1 MGGGFAAPPI
11 TLATNQRPALN
22 NLAKIPSSSTTTAM
36 HEKLLDK
43 EDKTERTNLLGR
55 SKEKPPK
62 DKPPPKQSKF
72 AERLRR
78 SFRRGDHRSL
88 ECKRQEPTPEELRA
102 KSRATPPPLLPSS
115 LPADNN
121 NRLPFA
127 FSHLNLPG
135 LGLGVGLGGLG
146 GHINPALLLDSPD
159 ECTPPEYA
167 YQHLSSVATTNSSTS
182 LESSCELGELSGGSQ
197 TSVYYW
203 ASMGGEVSTA
213 AGSAAGAGTGTGG
226 VPIDTQERDRRRLET
241 QTSNRSDQ
249 QPINSNTTNV
259 TATTTSSSTAAGN
272 NSSRSCSLTSES
284 SSIRLT
290 RLQNFLF
297 KSSNESSRSC
307 QGHSNEGF
315 TVSSHNSSSGEWEQ
329 LGAYLSSSSGVGGG
343 HDFHGGSFPE
353 ESTPDETD
361 STLPVETGS
370 SGGGGAGAGGYYQY
384 TLTSPNNPFLP
395 EITARTYHSTYDEDE
410 ATEGGGGGGG
420 GESLAEDLQLDGNMT
435 SVKYNSGARSAQ
447 LPTPSY
453 SRAGSQESTHSEGG
467 GPVGPTPS
475 PASSS
480 SSTPGRH
487 RRKLFSLN
495 SPTRLLHHQQQAP
508 QSGHTSASPPS
519 GGSSNEGGSK
529 FNSASLVR
537 SLNPFLPSVTS
548 PKKAPLKQAAVT
560 SPGSVTPD
568 LSTKREE
575 FLRATMKI
583 CLVVSPPN
591 SKLQLKSKSLTHLD
605 GLDSGVVACQHG
617 PPGIATTTTTTT
629 TAAGTTHAIHA
640 TNVNHGLFATTG
652 TPGSLGRQANVA
664 EKTESAV
671 VCTNPSSTP
680 QPPSQQ
686 AFCQPS
692 THPPSSQSHPAP
704 TIYTQAPQI
713 VRRTP
718 SLMLSLSP
726 TLDASTTTTTMASSA
741 CFGTGHSS
749 AGSFHQHQHQHHQHH
764 HHNSQQSQ
772 QKLAS
777 GVTSGTTSATHAI
790 PSSKHFQFA
799 GESVASS
806 SATLSPYSTTTPNG
820 GGLTSPAG
828 GSTSSSATIKKKSS
842 FMKRKKPLLTRSEVS
857 SSEFFSVSFCLDSS
871 QQQQQHPDEEFIPAT
886 KGVTLLNA
894 LSHALR
900 RRNIS
905 FSQITITDNNP
916 TPSFLDAGP
925 SPVPV
930 SVDEQTDVES
940 LAGHHLCITER
951 GSNRKPLQKAA
962 SFGSRQPP
970 PRLLPSV
977 STEETSESGVAA
989 GKQIKQRW
997 SSIFGIKNPQ
1007 QSQLC
1012 ELLNSY
1018 GRNGV
1023 PQREDGLNFEHP
1035 DLVNSLAYLQD
1046 MHKSWRDFVE
1056 SSTMSE
1062 SEVKI
1067 QTAIWELVTTEVYYI
1082 HALQTVTDLFLACLE
1097 AVQEERLLIDVDQ
1110 ARLFSNVRAVCEA
1123 NIKFWTMWLYPMV
1136 AHSVITHE
1144 PLRCAFFQEG
1154 FIAFASIFAPYK
1166 IYCAEQST
1174 CQFYCKELNQNN
1186 PLFTSYLA
1194 WCESQKMCN
1203 RLRLADIVV
1212 RPMQRLTKY
1221 SLLLAAIKKHMS
1233 DVEEI
1238 EAIDVMIHS
1247 VENFVGSVNN
1257 HLTMRQENERLKGVM
1272 VRIESY
1278 DVVDTNNEMLDKL
1291 IKQHSQMFDLCAPM
1305 RGCPAYHVRH
1315 LFMEGDHKFKDNL
1328 GKSDVHCFLLTDL
1341 LLVCKTIAKRGLGA
1355 LKVIRQPYLTDQLI
1369 VQLAANNT
1377 LNCVYLNEFQVATTA
1392 FTLQC
1397 TEAKNWYDALWRAKT
1412 IYQRLKRGA
1421 GGVGGAGGGGSGSG
1435 TVGGDSFRFGGS
1447 GTSGGT
1453 ADSLGVRKSPMNS
1466 SIGSHVSSA
1475 NNSHSGSVEWNDSRN
1490 ISVDF
1495 EKTNSVSS
1503 DEGSSIMTGN
1513 HGVTLKGKQQLISGL
1528 HKAKMGM
1535 IGAMGSK
1542 SANTL
1547 SVQPMNHLGQ
1557 SLPNLNM
1564 HHSHTNNTLLVPG
1577 TTTSHSGNMLLS
1589 PSHRGI
1595 SYPPPSPTR
1604 VPLRR
1609 GMAFSTSTKN
1619 PPLRKTRNV
1628 TSQNSI
1634 NWHQIPATPTPP
1646 SPRSQHQSP
1655 GNVVCMQKSLPLLV
1669 PSEGGAG
1676 PSPPPLLHKQL
1687 SHQAPLPTSNS
1698 HHNQSSTETDV

>member
-11 TLATNQRPALN
+11 TLATKQRPALDR
-22 NLAKIPSSSTTTAM
+22 ATAHTGDM
-36 HEKLLDK
+36 HEKLLEK
-43 EDKTERTNLLGR
+43 EDKTERTNFLGR
-55 SKEKPPK
+55 SKDSSGGKHDKPPKEKPPK
-62 DKPPPKQSKF
+62 QQSKF

-78 SFRRGDHRSL
+78 SFRRGEHRSL
-88 ECKRQEPTPEELRA
+88 EIKRQEPTPEELRA
-102 KSRATPPPLLPSS
+102 KSRATPPPQT
-115 LPADNN
+115 DNN
-121 NRLPFA
+121 NRLPFT

-135 LGLGVGLGGLG
+135 LGLGVGLG

-182 LESSCELGELSGGSQ
+182 LESNCELGELSGSQ
-197 TSVYYW
+197 TSVFYW
-203 ASMGGEVSTA
+203 ASMGGEVSTVSGGG
-213 AGSAAGAGTGTGG
+213 AGAGAGTGAGAGAGSGAGQGG
-226 VPIDTQERDRRRLET
+226 AVSLTNENQERDRRRLET
-241 QTSNRSDQ
+241 QSSNRSDQ
-249 QPINSNTTNV
+249 QP
-259 TATTTSSSTAAGN
+259 TTTSAPG

-343 HDFHGGSFPE
+343 HDFQGGSFPE
-353 ESTPDETD
+353 ESTPEETEG
-361 STLPVETGS
+361 SMLPAETS
-370 SGGGGAGAGGYYQY
+370 SGAGGYYQY

-395 EITARTYHSTYDEDE
+395 EITARTYHNTYDEE
-410 ATEGGGGGGG
+410 EGGGCLGGDAV
-420 GESLAEDLQLDGNMT
+420 GEELDGNVT
-435 SVKYNSGARSAQ
+435 SVKYGAGSRSAQ

-467 GPVGPTPS
+467 ASCPPGPSPS

-495 SPTRLLHHQQQAP
+495 SPTRLLHHQQHQ
-508 QSGHTSASPPS
+508 QGGSGSPPS
-519 GGSSNEGGSK
+519 VSSNEGSTTSGK

-548 PKKAPLKQAAVT
+548 PKRAPLKQAAVT

-617 PPGIATTTTTTT
+617 PPGIATSSST
-629 TAAGTTHAIHA
+629 TAASVSATAGGTT
-640 TNVNHGLFATTG
+640 NTG
-652 TPGSLGRQANVA
+652 APASLGRQANV
-664 EKTESAV
+664 
-671 VCTNPSSTP
+671 
-680 QPPSQQ
+680 
-686 AFCQPS
+686 
-692 THPPSSQSHPAP
+692 
-704 TIYTQAPQI
+704 
-713 VRRTP
+713 
-718 SLMLSLSP
+718 
-726 TLDASTTTTTMASSA
+726 
-741 CFGTGHSS
+741 
-749 AGSFHQHQHQHHQHH
+749 
-764 HHNSQQSQ
+764 
-772 QKLAS
+772 
-777 GVTSGTTSATHAI
+777 
-790 PSSKHFQFA
+790 
-799 GESVASS
+799 
-806 SATLSPYSTTTPNG
+806 
-820 GGLTSPAG
+820 
-828 GSTSSSATIKKKSS
+828 
-842 FMKRKKPLLTRSEVS
+842 VS

-871 QQQQQHPDEEFIPAT
+871 QHSDEEFIPAT

-925 SPVPV
+925 SLLPV

-977 STEETSESGVAA
+977 STEETSESGVAP

-1018 GRNGV
+1018 AKNGV
-1023 PQREDGLNFEHP
+1023 PQRPDSLTFDHP

-1046 MHKSWRDFVE
+1046 MHVSWRDFVE
-1056 SSTMSE
+1056 SDGMSE
-1062 SEVKI
+1062 SEIKI

-1123 NIKFWTMWLYPMV
+1123 NIKFWTLWLYPMV

-1154 FIAFASIFAPYK
+1154 FIAFASIFSPYK

-1186 PLFTSYLA
+1186 ALFTSYLA

-1233 DVEEI
+1233 DVDEI
-1238 EAIDVMIHS
+1238 EAIDGMIHS
-1247 VENFVGSVNN
+1247 VENFVFSVNN

-1305 RGCPAYHVRH
+1305 RGVPAYQVRH

-1355 LKVIRQPYLTDQLI
+1355 LKVIRQPYLTDQLV
-1369 VQLAANNT
+1369 VQLAPNNT

-1397 TEAKNWYDALWRAKT
+1397 TEAKNWCDALWRAKT

-1421 GGVGGAGGGGSGSG
+1421 GGGGSGTGGSG
-1435 TVGGDSFRFGGS
+1435 TVGGDGFRFGGS

-1466 SIGSHVSSA
+1466 SICSHVSSA

-1513 HGVTLKGKQQLISGL
+1513 HGVSSKGKQQLISGL
-1528 HKAKMGM
+1528 HKAKIGMMGPLS
-1535 IGAMGSK
+1535 SK

-1547 SVQPMNHLGQ
+1547 SVQPLNHLGQ

-1634 NWHQIPATPTPP
+1634 NWHQIPATPTPTPP
-1646 SPRSQHQSP
+1646 SPRSQHQAP
-1655 GNVVCMQKSLPLLV
+1655 GVVSLQKSLPLLV
-1669 PSEGGAG
+1669 PSEGGPGATHQ
-1676 PSPPPLLHKQL
+1676 SSHPPPPPLHKQL
-1687 SHQAPLPTSNS
+1687 SHQAPLPTSN
-1698 HHNQSSTETDV
+1698 HHNHNPNQSSTETDV

>member
-11 TLATNQRPALN
+11 TLASNQRPVALDQ
-22 NLAKIPSSSTTTAM
+22 AQIPTPATDM
-36 HEKLLDK
+36 HEKLLEK

-55 SKEKPPK
+55 SKDKPPK
-62 DKPPPKQSKF
+62 DKPPKQSKF

-88 ECKRQEPTPEELRA
+88 EIKRQEPTPEELKA
-102 KSRATPPPLLPSS
+102 KSRATPPPPSS
-115 LPADNN
+115 LHSDN

-127 FSHLNLPG
+127 LSHLNLPG
-135 LGLGVGLGGLG
+135 LGLGVGVGLG

-159 ECTPPEYA
+159 EGTPPEYA
-167 YQHLSSVATTNSSTS
+167 YRHLSSVATTNSSTS
-182 LESSCELGELSGGSQ
+182 LESSCELGELSGSQ
-197 TSVYYW
+197 NSVFYW

-213 AGSAAGAGTGTGG
+213 STGGAGAAETAGTGAGAGVAGA
-226 VPIDTQERDRRRLET
+226 VPIENQNRRRLET
-241 QTSNRSDQ
+241 QSSNRSDQ
-249 QPINSNTTNV
+249 QPI
-259 TATTTSSSTAAGN
+259 TTTASSAPG

-343 HDFHGGSFPE
+343 HDFQGGSFPE
-353 ESTPDETD
+353 ESTPDETEA
-361 STLPVETGS
+361 TLPVETSS
-370 SGGGGAGAGGYYQY
+370 SGGGGGGGYYQY

-395 EITARTYHSTYDEDE
+395 EITARTYHSTYSEDGVVDGCE
-410 ATEGGGGGGG
+410 PT
-420 GESLAEDLQLDGNMT
+420 SEDLQLDG
-435 SVKYNSGARSAQ
+435 SGQKYGGSAGSRSAQ

-467 GPVGPTPS
+467 PPGPTPS

-495 SPTRLLHHQQQAP
+495 SPTRLLHHQQQQAP
-508 QSGHTSASPPS
+508 QSGATSASPPS
-519 GGSSNEGGSK
+519 GGSSNEGGSSSGK

-548 PKKAPLKQAAVT
+548 PKKAPHKQAAVT
-560 SPGSVTPD
+560 SPGSLTPD

-617 PPGIATTTTTTT
+617 PPGMATSTTTTT
-629 TAAGTTHAIHA
+629 TAAGSTTA
-640 TNVNHGLFATTG
+640 TSGLFATTG
-652 TPGSLGRQANVA
+652 APGSLGRQANV
-664 EKTESAV
+664 
-671 VCTNPSSTP
+671 
-680 QPPSQQ
+680 
-686 AFCQPS
+686 
-692 THPPSSQSHPAP
+692 
-704 TIYTQAPQI
+704 
-713 VRRTP
+713 
-718 SLMLSLSP
+718 
-726 TLDASTTTTTMASSA
+726 
-741 CFGTGHSS
+741 
-749 AGSFHQHQHQHHQHH
+749 
-764 HHNSQQSQ
+764 
-772 QKLAS
+772 
-777 GVTSGTTSATHAI
+777 
-790 PSSKHFQFA
+790 
-799 GESVASS
+799 
-806 SATLSPYSTTTPNG
+806 
-820 GGLTSPAG
+820 
-828 GSTSSSATIKKKSS
+828 
-842 FMKRKKPLLTRSEVS
+842 VS
-857 SSEFFSVSFCLDSS
+857 SSEFFSVSFCLESS
-871 QQQQQHPDEEFIPAT
+871 QHPDEEFIPAT

-900 RRNIS
+900 RRNLS
-905 FSQITITDNNP
+905 FTQITITDNNP

-925 SPVPV
+925 SLLPV

-1018 GRNGV
+1018 AKNGV
-1023 PQREDGLNFEHP
+1023 PQRPDSMNFDHP
-1035 DLVNSLAYLQD
+1035 DLVNSLAYLHD
-1046 MHKSWRDFVE
+1046 MHKSWRDFVA
-1056 SSTMSE
+1056 SDSMSE
-1062 SEVKI
+1062 TEIKI

-1097 AVQEERLLIDVDQ
+1097 AVQKEGLLTDVDQ

-1123 NIKFWTMWLYPMV
+1123 NIKFWTLWLYPMV

-1174 CQFYCKELNQNN
+1174 CQFYCKELNHNN
-1186 PLFTSYLA
+1186 ALFTSYLA

-1238 EAIDVMIHS
+1238 EAIDVMMHS

-1369 VQLAANNT
+1369 VQLAPNNT

-1412 IYQRLKRGA
+1412 IYQRLKRG
-1421 GGVGGAGGGGSGSG
+1421 GGGAGGGSGSG

-1466 SIGSHVSSA
+1466 SICSHVSSA

-1513 HGVTLKGKQQLISGL
+1513 HGVNLKGKQQLISGL
-1528 HKAKMGM
+1528 HKTKMGI
-1535 IGAMGSK
+1535 IGQMGSK

-1564 HHSHTNNTLLVPG
+1564 HHSHT
-1577 TTTSHSGNMLLS
+1577 
-1589 PSHRGI
+1589 
-1595 SYPPPSPTR
+1595 

-1619 PPLRKTRNV
+1619 PPLRKTRNI

-1655 GNVVCMQKSLPLLV
+1655 GVVCMQKSLPLLV
-1669 PSEGGAG
+1669 PNEEGQGQG
-1676 PSPPPLLHKQL
+1676 QPLPPPPLHKQL
-1687 SHQAPLPTSNS
+1687 SHQAPLPTSN
-1698 HHNQSSTETDV
+1698 HNQSSTETDV

>member
-11 TLATNQRPALN
+11 TLASNQRPVALDQ
-22 NLAKIPSSSTTTAM
+22 AQIPTPATDM
-36 HEKLLDK
+36 HEKLLEK

-55 SKEKPPK
+55 SKDKPPK
-62 DKPPPKQSKF
+62 DKPPKQSKF

-88 ECKRQEPTPEELRA
+88 EIKRQEPTPEELKA
-102 KSRATPPPLLPSS
+102 KSRATPPPPSS
-115 LPADNN
+115 LHSDN

-127 FSHLNLPG
+127 LSHLNLPG
-135 LGLGVGLGGLG
+135 LGLGVGVGLG

-159 ECTPPEYA
+159 EGTPPEYA
-167 YQHLSSVATTNSSTS
+167 YRHLSSVATTNSSTS
-182 LESSCELGELSGGSQ
+182 LESSCELGELSGSQ
-197 TSVYYW
+197 NSVFYW

-213 AGSAAGAGTGTGG
+213 SAGGAGAAETAGARAGAGAGVAGA
-226 VPIDTQERDRRRLET
+226 VPIESQNRRRLET
-241 QTSNRSDQ
+241 QSSNRSDQ
-249 QPINSNTTNV
+249 QPI
-259 TATTTSSSTAAGN
+259 TTTASSAPG

-343 HDFHGGSFPE
+343 HDFQGGSFPE
-353 ESTPDETD
+353 ESTPDETEA
-361 STLPVETGS
+361 TLPVETSS
-370 SGGGGAGAGGYYQY
+370 SGGGGGGGGGYYQY

-395 EITARTYHSTYDEDE
+395 EITARTYHSTYSEDG
-410 ATEGGGGGGG
+410 AGEGC
-420 GESLAEDLQLDGNMT
+420 EPTSEELQLDG
-435 SVKYNSGARSAQ
+435 SVQKYGGSTGSRSGQ

-467 GPVGPTPS
+467 PPGPTPS

-495 SPTRLLHHQQQAP
+495 SPTRLLHHQQQQAP
-508 QSGHTSASPPS
+508 QSGATSASPPS
-519 GGSSNEGGSK
+519 GGSSNEGGSSSGK

-548 PKKAPLKQAAVT
+548 PKKAPHKQAAVT
-560 SPGSVTPD
+560 SPGSLTPD

-617 PPGIATTTTTTT
+617 PPGMATSTSTT
-629 TAAGTTHAIHA
+629 TAAGSTTA
-640 TNVNHGLFATTG
+640 TSGLFATTG
-652 TPGSLGRQANVA
+652 APGSLGRQANV
-664 EKTESAV
+664 
-671 VCTNPSSTP
+671 
-680 QPPSQQ
+680 
-686 AFCQPS
+686 
-692 THPPSSQSHPAP
+692 
-704 TIYTQAPQI
+704 
-713 VRRTP
+713 
-718 SLMLSLSP
+718 
-726 TLDASTTTTTMASSA
+726 
-741 CFGTGHSS
+741 
-749 AGSFHQHQHQHHQHH
+749 
-764 HHNSQQSQ
+764 
-772 QKLAS
+772 
-777 GVTSGTTSATHAI
+777 
-790 PSSKHFQFA
+790 
-799 GESVASS
+799 
-806 SATLSPYSTTTPNG
+806 
-820 GGLTSPAG
+820 
-828 GSTSSSATIKKKSS
+828 
-842 FMKRKKPLLTRSEVS
+842 VS
-857 SSEFFSVSFCLDSS
+857 SSEFFSVSFCLESS
-871 QQQQQHPDEEFIPAT
+871 QHPDEEFIPAT

-900 RRNIS
+900 RRNLS
-905 FSQITITDNNP
+905 FTQITITDNNP

-925 SPVPV
+925 SLLPV

-1018 GRNGV
+1018 AKNGV
-1023 PQREDGLNFEHP
+1023 PQRPDSMNFDHP

-1046 MHKSWRDFVE
+1046 MHKSWRDFVA
-1056 SSTMSE
+1056 SDSMSE
-1062 SEVKI
+1062 TEIKI

-1097 AVQEERLLIDVDQ
+1097 AVQKEGLLTDVDQ

-1123 NIKFWTMWLYPMV
+1123 NIKFWTLWLYPMV

-1174 CQFYCKELNQNN
+1174 CQFYCKELNHNN
-1186 PLFTSYLA
+1186 ALFTSYLA

-1238 EAIDVMIHS
+1238 EAIDVMMHS

-1369 VQLAANNT
+1369 VQLAPNNT

-1412 IYQRLKRGA
+1412 IYQRLKRG
-1421 GGVGGAGGGGSGSG
+1421 GGGTGGGSGSG

-1466 SIGSHVSSA
+1466 SICSHVSSA

-1513 HGVTLKGKQQLISGL
+1513 HGVNLKGKQQLISGL
-1528 HKAKMGM
+1528 HKTKMGI
-1535 IGAMGSK
+1535 IGQMGSK

-1564 HHSHTNNTLLVPG
+1564 HHSHT
-1577 TTTSHSGNMLLS
+1577 
-1589 PSHRGI
+1589 
-1595 SYPPPSPTR
+1595 

-1619 PPLRKTRNV
+1619 PPLRKTRNI

-1655 GNVVCMQKSLPLLV
+1655 GVVCMQKSLPLLV
-1669 PSEGGAG
+1669 PNEEGQGQG
-1676 PSPPPLLHKQL
+1676 QGQPLPPPPLHKQL
-1687 SHQAPLPTSNS
+1687 SHQAPLPTSN
-1698 HHNQSSTETDV
+1698 HNQSSTETDV

>member
-1 MGGGFAAPPI
+1 MGGGFAGPPI
-11 TLATNQRPALN
+11 TLATSNQSPALASDKN
-22 NLAKIPSSSTTTAM
+22 NKEKEQHQTYPRTQIEAKAGRTASRSSTVAPM
-36 HEKLLDK
+36 HEKLLEQEETRK
-43 EDKTERTNLLGR
+43 EKTERATSLLGGKV
-55 SKEKPPK
+55 KEKPPK
-62 DKPPPKQSKF
+62 DKPPKQSKF

-88 ECKRQEPTPEELRA
+88 EIKRQEPTPDELRA
-102 KSRATPPPLLPSS
+102 KSRATPPLPLPLPLASE
-115 LPADNN
+115 NN
-121 NRLPFA
+121 NLIAGRSPSAFA
-127 FSHLNLPG
+127 LSQLHLPG
-135 LGLGVGLGGLG
+135 VGLG

-167 YQHLSSVATTNSSTS
+167 YRHLSSVATTNSSTS
-182 LESSCELGELSGGSQ
+182 LESNCELGELSGSQ
-197 TSVYYW
+197 TSVFYW
-203 ASMGGEVSTA
+203 ACGQQATNASMGGEVSTA
-213 AGSAAGAGTGTGG
+213 NGGAAAGSQQEA
-226 VPIDTQERDRRRLET
+226 QERAKRRLET
-241 QTSNRSDQ
+241 QSSNRSDQ
-249 QPINSNTTNV
+249 QPVSIT
-259 TATTTSSSTAAGN
+259 TTTSSAPASG
-272 NSSRSCSLTSES
+272 SRSCSLTSES
-284 SSIRLT
+284 SSVRLT

-315 TVSSHNSSSGEWEQ
+315 TASSHNSSSGEWEQ
-329 LGAYLSSSSGVGGG
+329 LGAHGPLSSSSGVG
-343 HDFHGGSFPE
+343 FHGGSFPE

-361 STLPVETGS
+361 ATDAGSTLPVE
-370 SGGGGAGAGGYYQY
+370 SGEAGGGYYQY

-395 EITARTYHSTYDEDE
+395 EITARTYHSTYEDDGLE
-410 ATEGGGGGGG
+410 QME
-420 GESLAEDLQLDGNMT
+420 ELQLDGNVT
-435 SVKYNSGARSAQ
+435 SVKYNASAAGTRSAQ
-447 LPTPSY
+447 LPTPAY
-453 SRAGSQESTHSEGG
+453 SRAGSQESTHSESGVSCPP
-467 GPVGPTPS
+467 GPSPS

-495 SPTRLLHHQQQAP
+495 SPTRLLHHAP
-508 QSGHTSASPPS
+508 AAQPTPTASPPS
-519 GGSSNEGGSK
+519 SAQQESSGRFHSG
-529 FNSASLVR
+529 SLVR
-537 SLNPFLPSVTS
+537 SLNPFLPTASS
-548 PKKAPLKQAAVT
+548 PKRGSPLKQSAVT
-560 SPGSVTPD
+560 SPGAVTPD
-568 LSTKREE
+568 LGTKREE

-583 CLVVSPPN
+583 CLVVSPPS

-605 GLDSGVVACQHG
+605 GLDTVVACQHG
-617 PPGIATTTTTTT
+617 PGGTAATTSIVQ
-629 TAAGTTHAIHA
+629 TAATPGVSSGHQHQQAA
-640 TNVNHGLFATTG
+640 ATTP
-652 TPGSLGRQANVA
+652 TALGRQPHAT
-664 EKTESAV
+664 EKSDPSVSVSASV
-671 VCTNPSSTP
+671 
-680 QPPSQQ
+680 
-686 AFCQPS
+686 
-692 THPPSSQSHPAP
+692 SHPP

-713 VRRTP
+713 VRRAP

-726 TLDASTTTTTMASSA
+726 TLDTTTTAASACFAGSGRPTVHSSASSLHQHQQQQQQQKHPQEPAMAAAVTSSGSGSTTT
-741 CFGTGHSS
+741 HS
-749 AGSFHQHQHQHHQHH
+749 
-764 HHNSQQSQ
+764 
-772 QKLAS
+772 
-777 GVTSGTTSATHAI
+777 I
-790 PSSKHFQFA
+790 PSSSCSSSFKHFQHPG
-799 GESVASS
+799 GEAQVAAA
-806 SATLSPYSTTTPNG
+806 ATSLSPYSSTP
-820 GGLTSPAG
+820 PAG
-828 GSTSSSATIKKKSS
+828 PPLSSPSGLSASTPATVKKKSS
-842 FMKRKKPLLTRSEVS
+842 FLQRKKPLLTRSEVS
-857 SSEFFSVSFCLDSS
+857 SSEFFSVSFCMESS
-871 QQQQQHPDEEFIPAT
+871 QHPDEEFIPAT

-900 RRNIS
+900 RRNLT

-925 SPVPV
+925 SPATS
-930 SVDEQTDVES
+930 SVDEQTDVEN

-970 PRLLPSV
+970 PRLLPSA
-977 STEETSESGVAA
+977 STEETSDAAVAA

-997 SSIFGIKNPQ
+997 SSLFGIKNPQ

-1018 GRNGV
+1018 SRNGV
-1023 PQREDGLNFEHP
+1023 PQRAEGLSFEHP
-1035 DLVNSLAYLQD
+1035 DLDNSLAYLQN

-1056 SSTMSE
+1056 SDGMAE

-1082 HALQTVTDLFLACLE
+1082 HALQTVTELFLACLE

-1136 AHSVITHE
+1136 AHSVVTHE

-1238 EAIDVMIHS
+1238 EAIDVMMHS

-1278 DVVDTNNEMLDKL
+1278 DVVDTNNEGLDKL

-1305 RGCPAYHVRH
+1305 RGCPSYHVRH

-1341 LLVCKTIAKRGLGA
+1341 LLVCKTMAKRGLGA

-1369 VQLAANNT
+1369 VHMAPNNT
-1377 LNCVYLNEFQVATTA
+1377 LNCVYLNEFQVASTA

-1397 TEAKNWYDALWRAKT
+1397 TEAKNWYDAMWRAKT

-1421 GGVGGAGGGGSGSG
+1421 GGGGGGGG
-1435 TVGGDSFRFGGS
+1435 TVGDSFRFGGS

-1466 SIGSHVSSA
+1466 SICSHVSSA

-1503 DEGSSIMTGN
+1503 DEGSGLTTGN
-1513 HGVTLKGKQQLISGL
+1513 HGIATKGKQQLISGL
-1528 HKAKMGM
+1528 HKAKIGM
-1535 IGAMGSK
+1535 IGAIGSK

-1547 SVQPMNHLGQ
+1547 TVQPLNHLGQ

-1634 NWHQIPATPTPP
+1634 NWHQIPATPTPTPP
-1646 SPRSQHQSP
+1646 SPRSQHSSTP
-1655 GNVVCMQKSLPLLV
+1655 AASIALQKSLPVLD
-1669 PSEGGAG
+1669 PS
-1676 PSPPPLLHKQL
+1676 PPLLHKQL
-1687 SHQAPLPTSNS
+1687 SHQAPLTT
-1698 HHNQSSTETDV
+1698 SSTETDV

>member
-11 TLATNQRPALN
+11 TLASNQRPVALDQVE
-22 NLAKIPSSSTTTAM
+22 IPIPATDM
-36 HEKLLDK
+36 HEKLLEK
-43 EDKTERTNLLGR
+43 EGKTERTNLLGR
-55 SKEKPPK
+55 SKDKPPK
-62 DKPPPKQSKF
+62 DKPPKQSKF

-88 ECKRQEPTPEELRA
+88 EIKRQEPTPEELKA
-102 KSRATPPPLLPSS
+102 KSRATPPPPSTLRS
-115 LPADNN
+115 DNN

-127 FSHLNLPG
+127 LSHLNLPG
-135 LGLGVGLGGLG
+135 LGLGVGVGVG

-182 LESSCELGELSGGSQ
+182 LESSCELGELSGSQ
-197 TSVYYW
+197 NSVYYW
-203 ASMGGEVSTA
+203 ASMGGEVSTSAGA
-213 AGSAAGAGTGTGG
+213 AGADGTAGTGAGTGAGAG
-226 VPIDTQERDRRRLET
+226 AAVPIEGQDRRRLET
-241 QTSNRSDQ
+241 QNSSRSDQ
-249 QPINSNTTNV
+249 QPITTN
-259 TATTTSSSTAAGN
+259 ASSAPG
-272 NSSRSCSLTSES
+272 NSSRSCSLTSDS

-343 HDFHGGSFPE
+343 HDFQGGSFPE

-361 STLPVETGS
+361 GTLPVETSS
-370 SGGGGAGAGGYYQY
+370 SGGGGGYYQY

-395 EITARTYHSTYDEDE
+395 EITARTYHSTYGEDG
-410 ATEGGGGGGG
+410 AVEGG
-420 GESLAEDLQLDGNMT
+420 EPTTDDLQLDG
-435 SVKYNSGARSAQ
+435 KYGCAGSRSAQ

-467 GPVGPTPS
+467 GPPGPTPS

-495 SPTRLLHHQQQAP
+495 SPTRLLHHQQQQP
-508 QSGHTSASPPS
+508 PPSGATSASPPS
-519 GGSSNEGGSK
+519 GGSSNDGGGGK

-548 PKKAPLKQAAVT
+548 PKKAPHKQSAVT
-560 SPGSVTPD
+560 SPGCLTPD

-605 GLDSGVVACQHG
+605 GLDSGVVACQQG
-617 PPGIATTTTTTT
+617 PPGMATSTASTTATTAGGTGATT
-629 TAAGTTHAIHA
+629 
-640 TNVNHGLFATTG
+640 GLFATTG
-652 TPGSLGRQANVA
+652 APGSLGRQANVT
-664 EKTESAV
+664 EKGERTGVCLSPSAPQ
-671 VCTNPSSTP
+671 PSSHASP
-680 QPPSQQ
+680 H
-686 AFCQPS
+686 
-692 THPPSSQSHPAP
+692 HPP
-704 TIYTQAPQI
+704 TIYTQAPQV
-713 VRRTP
+713 VRRMP
-718 SLMLSLSP
+718 SLMLSP
-726 TLDASTTTTTMASSA
+726 TLDETTTTASSS
-741 CFGTGHSS
+741 CFGTGHPS
-749 AGSFHQHQHQHHQHH
+749 AGSFHQHQHHH
-764 HHNSQQSQ
+764 HHHQPTGSVST
-772 QKLAS
+772 AS
-777 GVTSGTTSATHAI
+777 CTATSTTSTHAV
-790 PSSKHFQFA
+790 PSSKHFQSV
-799 GESVASS
+799 GEAAATSS
-806 SATLSPYSTTTPNG
+806 SSTLSPHSATSATLGGGGGGGGAGG
-820 GGLTSPAG
+820 GGLTSPVG
-828 GSTSSSATIKKKSS
+828 CSTSSGSTVKKKSS

-871 QQQQQHPDEEFIPAT
+871 QQPDEEFIPAT

-900 RRNIS
+900 RRNLS
-905 FSQITITDNNP
+905 FTQITITDNNP

-925 SPVPV
+925 SLLPV

-977 STEETSESGVAA
+977 STEETSESGVAP

-1018 GRNGV
+1018 AKNGV
-1023 PQREDGLNFEHP
+1023 PQRPDSMSFDHP
-1035 DLVNSLAYLQD
+1035 DLVNSLAYLQY
-1046 MHKSWRDFVE
+1046 MHKSWRDFVN
-1056 SSTMSE
+1056 SDSMSE

-1097 AVQEERLLIDVDQ
+1097 AVQEEGLLIDVDQ

-1123 NIKFWTMWLYPMV
+1123 NIKFWTLWLYPMV
-1136 AHSVITHE
+1136 AHSAITHE

-1154 FIAFASIFAPYK
+1154 FLSFASIFAPYK

-1174 CQFYCKELNQNN
+1174 CQFYCKELNHNN
-1186 PLFTSYLA
+1186 ALFTSYLA

-1238 EAIDVMIHS
+1238 EAIDVMMHS

-1278 DVVDTNNEMLDKL
+1278 DVVDTNNEVLDKM
-1291 IKQHSQMFDLCAPM
+1291 IKQNSQMFDLCAPM

-1369 VQLAANNT
+1369 VQLAPNNT

-1412 IYQRLKRGA
+1412 IYQRLKRG
-1421 GGVGGAGGGGSGSG
+1421 GGGGGSGSG
-1435 TVGGDSFRFGGS
+1435 TVGGGDSFRFGGS
-1447 GTSGGT
+1447 ATSGGT

-1466 SIGSHVSSA
+1466 SICSHVSSA

-1513 HGVTLKGKQQLISGL
+1513 HGVNLKGKQQLISGL
-1528 HKAKMGM
+1528 HKTKMGI
-1535 IGAMGSK
+1535 IGQMGSK

-1577 TTTSHSGNMLLS
+1577 STTSHSGNMLLS

-1619 PPLRKTRNV
+1619 PPLRKTRNI

-1646 SPRSQHQSP
+1646 SPRSQYQSP
-1655 GNVVCMQKSLPLLV
+1655 GVVCMQKSLPLLL
-1669 PSEGGAG
+1669 PTNTDEGQG
-1676 PSPPPLLHKQL
+1676 PTQPPPPLQKQL
-1687 SHQAPLPTSNS
+1687 SHQAPLPTTI
-1698 HHNQSSTETDV
+1698 HNQSSTETDV

>member
-1 MGGGFAAPPI
+1 MYSNKETKSATKAQKKTLKKKQQQQQQQLPNGNKVKTPTNAKNSQPNINNNNNHSNINNNNSHIVPNNNSKNSTSAPINTTQKFREAYQAERRNQGLIMGAT
-11 TLATNQRPALN
+11 TLPGYESVP
-22 NLAKIPSSSTTTAM
+22 KM
-36 HEKLLDK
+36 
-43 EDKTERTNLLGR
+43 ERSNSFSLRNKFSKFINHLTG
-55 SKEKPPK
+55 SKENI
-62 DKPPPKQSKF
+62 SKVDDDVDSGRTPF
-72 AERLRR
+72 LFTRSRSMIQMRRPNRR
-78 SFRRGDHRSL
+78 SFIEPQLEQLSEETEKSGDLTSPASPRKTSVADLQDNSPVLLRRTELTSSVRTP
-88 ECKRQEPTPEELRA
+88 KRRQSAQPFTSTPLEELQ
-102 KSRATPPPLLPSS
+102 PPVQRKASLLS
-115 LPADNN
+115 LNHTEPANN
-121 NRLPFA
+121 PQ
-127 FSHLNLPG
+127 LNF
-135 LGLGVGLGGLG
+135 
-146 GHINPALLLDSPD
+146 
-159 ECTPPEYA
+159 
-167 YQHLSSVATTNSSTS
+167 QK
-182 LESSCELGELSGGSQ
+182 
-197 TSVYYW
+197 
-203 ASMGGEVSTA
+203 
-213 AGSAAGAGTGTGG
+213 
-226 VPIDTQERDRRRLET
+226 RR
-241 QTSNRSDQ
+241 
-249 QPINSNTTNV
+249 SNTLI
-259 TATTTSSSTAAGN
+259 AS
-272 NSSRSCSLTSES
+272 
-284 SSIRLT
+284 
-290 RLQNFLF
+290 F
-297 KSSNESSRSC
+297 KST
-307 QGHSNEGF
+307 F
-315 TVSSHNSSSGEWEQ
+315 SG
-329 LGAYLSSSSGVGGG
+329 L
-343 HDFHGGSFPE
+343 
-353 ESTPDETD
+353 
-361 STLPVETGS
+361 TGS
-370 SGGGGAGAGGYYQY
+370 SGGAEKKEKMNPKWSASLQSLQAIDNMVSYANMSFIDYDKFNGYEKQ
-384 TLTSPNNPFLP
+384 LERQQSLM
-395 EITARTYHSTYDEDE
+395 
-410 ATEGGGGGGG
+410 
-420 GESLAEDLQLDGNMT
+420 SLAEQPLPTATQLPLPPSALAHHSHSHSSSPLGETLPRTPVPLGSSLEESVRTVVRRRKRSSKTSLDGRSKT
-435 SVKYNSGARSAQ
+435 SLEGRSSMA
-447 LPTPSY
+447 
-453 SRAGSQESTHSEGG
+453 
-467 GPVGPTPS
+467 
-475 PASSS
+475 
-480 SSTPGRH
+480 
-487 RRKLFSLN
+487 SLN
-495 SPTRLLHHQQQAP
+495 SAYNLDTDYEHNLDRVHNVYRESLDSRTLELLNLRTRNSFILDQAVLFDALNLEDGSVGRRCALCSQRVGRSGSMRQHQQQQQRERDAVDG
-508 QSGHTSASPPS
+508 QG
-519 GGSSNEGGSK
+519 N
-529 FNSASLVR
+529 
-537 SLNPFLPSVTS
+537 
-548 PKKAPLKQAAVT
+548 PKK
-560 SPGSVTPD
+560 
-568 LSTKREE
+568 
-575 FLRATMKI
+575 
-583 CLVVSPPN
+583 
-591 SKLQLKSKSLTHLD
+591 QLKSKSLTHLD

-640 TNVNHGLFATTG
+640 TNVNHHGLFATTG
-652 TPGSLGRQANVA
+652 TPGSLGRQPNV
-664 EKTESAV
+664 
-671 VCTNPSSTP
+671 
-680 QPPSQQ
+680 
-686 AFCQPS
+686 
-692 THPPSSQSHPAP
+692 
-704 TIYTQAPQI
+704 
-713 VRRTP
+713 
-718 SLMLSLSP
+718 
-726 TLDASTTTTTMASSA
+726 
-741 CFGTGHSS
+741 
-749 AGSFHQHQHQHHQHH
+749 
-764 HHNSQQSQ
+764 
-772 QKLAS
+772 
-777 GVTSGTTSATHAI
+777 
-790 PSSKHFQFA
+790 
-799 GESVASS
+799 
-806 SATLSPYSTTTPNG
+806 
-820 GGLTSPAG
+820 
-828 GSTSSSATIKKKSS
+828 
-842 FMKRKKPLLTRSEVS
+842 VS

-871 QQQQQHPDEEFIPAT
+871 QQQHPDEEFIPAT

-1023 PQREDGLNFEHP
+1023 PQRADGLNFEHP

-1123 NIKFWTMWLYPMV
+1123 NIKFWTLWLYPMV

-1305 RGCPAYHVRH
+1305 RGCPSYHVRH

-1421 GGVGGAGGGGSGSG
+1421 GGVGGISGGGGGGSGSG

-1447 GTSGGT
+1447 GTSGGTSGGT

-1535 IGAMGSK
+1535 IGPMGSK

-1564 HHSHTNNTLLVPG
+1564 HHSHT
-1577 TTTSHSGNMLLS
+1577 
-1589 PSHRGI
+1589 
-1595 SYPPPSPTR
+1595 

-1669 PSEGGAG
+1669 PSEGGPG

>member
-1 MGGGFAAPPI
+1 MGGGFAGPPI
-11 TLATNQRPALN
+11 TLATSNQSPALASARN
-22 NLAKIPSSSTTTAM
+22 TKENEHHTQTHPQPYPYPRTQTESESSETQTQTETESRSSKVAPM
-36 HEKLLDK
+36 HEKLLEK
-43 EDKTERTNLLGR
+43 EETRKEKTERATSLLGGKV
-55 SKEKPPK
+55 KEKPPK
-62 DKPPPKQSKF
+62 DKPPKQSKF

-88 ECKRQEPTPEELRA
+88 EIKRQEPTPDELRA
-102 KSRATPPPLLPSS
+102 KSRATPPLPLSLPSE
-115 LPADNN
+115 NN
-121 NRLPFA
+121 NLIGGRSPSAFA
-127 FSHLNLPG
+127 LSQLHLPG
-135 LGLGVGLGGLG
+135 VGLG

-167 YQHLSSVATTNSSTS
+167 YRHLSSVATTNSSTS
-182 LESSCELGELSGGSQ
+182 LESNCELGELSGSQ
-197 TSVYYW
+197 TSVFYW
-203 ASMGGEVSTA
+203 ACGQQATNAPMGGEVSTA
-213 AGSAAGAGTGTGG
+213 NGAAAGLQDA
-226 VPIDTQERDRRRLET
+226 QERAKRRLET
-241 QTSNRSDQ
+241 QSSNRSDQ
-249 QPINSNTTNV
+249 QPISIT
-259 TATTTSSSTAAGN
+259 TTTSSAPASG
-272 NSSRSCSLTSES
+272 SRSCSLTSES
-284 SSIRLT
+284 SSVRLT

-315 TVSSHNSSSGEWEQ
+315 TASSHNSSSGEWEQ
-329 LGAYLSSSSGVGGG
+329 LGAHGPLSSSSGVG
-343 HDFHGGSFPE
+343 FHGGSFPE

-361 STLPVETGS
+361 ATDAGSTLPVES
-370 SGGGGAGAGGYYQY
+370 AEAGGGYYQY

-395 EITARTYHSTYDEDE
+395 EITARTYHSTYEDE
-410 ATEGGGGGGG
+410 GLEPV
-420 GESLAEDLQLDGNMT
+420 EELQLDGNVT
-435 SVKYNSGARSAQ
+435 SVKYNASAAGTRSAQ
-447 LPTPSY
+447 LPTPAY
-453 SRAGSQESTHSEGG
+453 SRAGSQESTHSESGVSCPP
-467 GPVGPTPS
+467 GPSPS

-495 SPTRLLHHQQQAP
+495 SPTRLLHHAP
-508 QSGHTSASPPS
+508 AAQPTPTASPPS
-519 GGSSNEGGSK
+519 SAQHESSGRFHSG
-529 FNSASLVR
+529 SLVR
-537 SLNPFLPSVTS
+537 SLNPFLPTTSS
-548 PKKAPLKQAAVT
+548 PKRGSPLKQSAVT
-560 SPGSVTPD
+560 SPVAVTPD
-568 LSTKREE
+568 LGTKREE

-583 CLVVSPPN
+583 CLVVSPPS

-605 GLDSGVVACQHG
+605 GLDTVVACQHG
-617 PPGIATTTTTTT
+617 PGGTAATTSVVQ
-629 TAAGTTHAIHA
+629 AAA
-640 TNVNHGLFATTG
+640 
-652 TPGSLGRQANVA
+652 PGV
-664 EKTESAV
+664 
-671 VCTNPSSTP
+671 SS
-680 QPPSQQ
+680 
-686 AFCQPS
+686 
-692 THPPSSQSHPAP
+692 
-704 TIYTQAPQI
+704 
-713 VRRTP
+713 
-718 SLMLSLSP
+718 
-726 TLDASTTTTTMASSA
+726 
-741 CFGTGHSS
+741 G
-749 AGSFHQHQHQHHQHH
+749 HQHQHQ
-764 HHNSQQSQ
+764 
-772 QKLAS
+772 A
-777 GVTSGTTSATHAI
+777 AA
-790 PSSKHFQFA
+790 
-799 GESVASS
+799 
-806 SATLSPYSTTTPNG
+806 TTPTALG
-820 GGLTSPAG
+820 RQPHA
-828 GSTSSSATIKKKSS
+828 
-842 FMKRKKPLLTRSEVS
+842 VS
-857 SSEFFSVSFCLDSS
+857 SSEFFSVSFCMDSS
-871 QQQQQHPDEEFIPAT
+871 QHPDEEFIPAT

-900 RRNIS
+900 RRNLT

-925 SPVPV
+925 SPATN
-930 SVDEQTDVES
+930 SVDEQTDVEN

-970 PRLLPSV
+970 PRLLPSA
-977 STEETSESGVAA
+977 STEETSDAAVAA

-997 SSIFGIKNPQ
+997 SSLFGIKNPQ

-1018 GRNGV
+1018 SRNGV
-1023 PQREDGLNFEHP
+1023 PQRADGLSFENP
-1035 DLVNSLAYLQD
+1035 DLDNSLAYLQN

-1056 SSTMSE
+1056 SDGMDE

-1136 AHSVITHE
+1136 AHSVVTHE

-1221 SLLLAAIKKHMS
+1221 SLLLAAIKKHMG

-1238 EAIDVMIHS
+1238 EAIDVMMHS

-1278 DVVDTNNEMLDKL
+1278 DVVDTNNEGLDKL

-1341 LLVCKTIAKRGLGA
+1341 LLVCKTMAKRGLGA

-1369 VQLAANNT
+1369 VHMAPNNT
-1377 LNCVYLNEFQVATTA
+1377 LNCVYLNEFQVASTA

-1397 TEAKNWYDALWRAKT
+1397 TEAKNWYDAMWRAKT

-1421 GGVGGAGGGGSGSG
+1421 GGGGGGGG
-1435 TVGGDSFRFGGS
+1435 TVGDSFRFGGS

-1466 SIGSHVSSA
+1466 SICSHVSSA

-1503 DEGSSIMTGN
+1503 DEGSGMMTGN
-1513 HGVTLKGKQQLISGL
+1513 HGMVAKGKQQLISGL

-1535 IGAMGSK
+1535 IGPIGSK

-1547 SVQPMNHLGQ
+1547 TVQPMNHLGQ

-1564 HHSHTNNTLLVPG
+1564 HHSHT
-1577 TTTSHSGNMLLS
+1577 
-1589 PSHRGI
+1589 
-1595 SYPPPSPTR
+1595 

-1634 NWHQIPATPTPP
+1634 NWHQIPATPTPTPP
-1646 SPRSQHQSP
+1646 SPRSQHSTAP
-1655 GNVVCMQKSLPLLV
+1655 AASIALQKSLPVLD
-1669 PSEGGAG
+1669 
-1676 PSPPPLLHKQL
+1676 PSPSPLLHKQL
-1687 SHQAPLPTSNS
+1687 SHQAPLTT
-1698 HHNQSSTETDV
+1698 SSTETDV

>member
-11 TLATNQRPALN
+11 TLATKQRPALDR
-22 NLAKIPSSSTTTAM
+22 ATAHTGDM
-36 HEKLLDK
+36 HEKLLEK
-43 EDKTERTNLLGR
+43 EDKTERTNFLGR
-55 SKEKPPK
+55 SKDSSGGKHDKPPKEKPPK
-62 DKPPPKQSKF
+62 QQSKF

-78 SFRRGDHRSL
+78 SFRRGEHRSL
-88 ECKRQEPTPEELRA
+88 EIKRQEPTPEELRA
-102 KSRATPPPLLPSS
+102 KSRATPPPQT
-115 LPADNN
+115 DNN
-121 NRLPFA
+121 NRLPFT

-135 LGLGVGLGGLG
+135 LGLGVGLG

-182 LESSCELGELSGGSQ
+182 LESNCELGELSGSQ
-197 TSVYYW
+197 TSVFYW
-203 ASMGGEVSTA
+203 ASMGGEVSTVSGGG
-213 AGSAAGAGTGTGG
+213 AGAGAGTGAGAGAGSGAGQGG
-226 VPIDTQERDRRRLET
+226 AVSLTNENQERDRRRLET
-241 QTSNRSDQ
+241 QSSNRSDQ
-249 QPINSNTTNV
+249 QP
-259 TATTTSSSTAAGN
+259 TTTSAPG

-343 HDFHGGSFPE
+343 HDFQGGSFPE
-353 ESTPDETD
+353 ESTPEETEG
-361 STLPVETGS
+361 SMLPAETS
-370 SGGGGAGAGGYYQY
+370 SGAGGYYQY

-395 EITARTYHSTYDEDE
+395 EITARTYHNTYDEE
-410 ATEGGGGGGG
+410 EGGGCLGGDAV
-420 GESLAEDLQLDGNMT
+420 GEELDGNVT
-435 SVKYNSGARSAQ
+435 SVKYGAGSRSAQ

-467 GPVGPTPS
+467 ASCPPGPSPS

-495 SPTRLLHHQQQAP
+495 SPTRLLHHQQHQ
-508 QSGHTSASPPS
+508 QGGSGSPPS
-519 GGSSNEGGSK
+519 VSSNEGSTTSGK

-548 PKKAPLKQAAVT
+548 PKRAPLKQAAVT

-617 PPGIATTTTTTT
+617 PPGIATSSST
-629 TAAGTTHAIHA
+629 TAASVSATAGGTT
-640 TNVNHGLFATTG
+640 NTG
-652 TPGSLGRQANVA
+652 APASLGRQANV
-664 EKTESAV
+664 
-671 VCTNPSSTP
+671 
-680 QPPSQQ
+680 
-686 AFCQPS
+686 
-692 THPPSSQSHPAP
+692 
-704 TIYTQAPQI
+704 
-713 VRRTP
+713 
-718 SLMLSLSP
+718 
-726 TLDASTTTTTMASSA
+726 
-741 CFGTGHSS
+741 
-749 AGSFHQHQHQHHQHH
+749 
-764 HHNSQQSQ
+764 
-772 QKLAS
+772 
-777 GVTSGTTSATHAI
+777 
-790 PSSKHFQFA
+790 
-799 GESVASS
+799 
-806 SATLSPYSTTTPNG
+806 
-820 GGLTSPAG
+820 
-828 GSTSSSATIKKKSS
+828 
-842 FMKRKKPLLTRSEVS
+842 VS

-871 QQQQQHPDEEFIPAT
+871 QHSDEEFIPAT

-925 SPVPV
+925 SLLPV

-977 STEETSESGVAA
+977 STEETSESGVAP

-1018 GRNGV
+1018 AKNGV
-1023 PQREDGLNFEHP
+1023 PQRPDSLTFDHP

-1046 MHKSWRDFVE
+1046 MHVSWRDFVE
-1056 SSTMSE
+1056 SDGMSE
-1062 SEVKI
+1062 SEIKI

-1123 NIKFWTMWLYPMV
+1123 NIKFWTLWLYPMV

-1154 FIAFASIFAPYK
+1154 FIAFASIFSPYK

-1186 PLFTSYLA
+1186 ALFTSYLA

-1233 DVEEI
+1233 DVDEI
-1238 EAIDVMIHS
+1238 EAIDGMIHS
-1247 VENFVGSVNN
+1247 VENFVFSVNN

-1305 RGCPAYHVRH
+1305 RGVPAYQVRH

-1355 LKVIRQPYLTDQLI
+1355 LKVIRQPYLTDQLV
-1369 VQLAANNT
+1369 VQLAPNNT

-1397 TEAKNWYDALWRAKT
+1397 TEAKNWCDALWRAKT

-1421 GGVGGAGGGGSGSG
+1421 GGGGSGTGGSG
-1435 TVGGDSFRFGGS
+1435 TVGGDGFRFGGS

-1466 SIGSHVSSA
+1466 SICSHVSSA

-1513 HGVTLKGKQQLISGL
+1513 HGVSSKGKQQLISGL
-1528 HKAKMGM
+1528 HKAKIGMMGPLS
-1535 IGAMGSK
+1535 SK

-1547 SVQPMNHLGQ
+1547 SVQPLNHLGQ

-1564 HHSHTNNTLLVPG
+1564 HHSHT
-1577 TTTSHSGNMLLS
+1577 
-1589 PSHRGI
+1589 
-1595 SYPPPSPTR
+1595 

-1634 NWHQIPATPTPP
+1634 NWHQIPATPTPTPP
-1646 SPRSQHQSP
+1646 SPRSQHQAP
-1655 GNVVCMQKSLPLLV
+1655 GVVSLQKSLPLLV
-1669 PSEGGAG
+1669 PSEGGPGATHQ
-1676 PSPPPLLHKQL
+1676 SSHPPPPPLHKQL
-1687 SHQAPLPTSNS
+1687 SHQAPLPTSN
-1698 HHNQSSTETDV
+1698 HHNHNPNQSSTETDV

>member
-11 TLATNQRPALN
+11 TLATKQRPALDR
-22 NLAKIPSSSTTTAM
+22 ATAHSGDM

-55 SKEKPPK
+55 SKDSSGGKHDKPPKEKPPK
-62 DKPPPKQSKF
+62 QQSKF

-78 SFRRGDHRSL
+78 SFRRGEHRSL
-88 ECKRQEPTPEELRA
+88 EIKRQDPTPEELRA
-102 KSRATPPPLLPSS
+102 KSRATPPPQT
-115 LPADNN
+115 DNN

-135 LGLGVGLGGLG
+135 LGLGVGLG

-182 LESSCELGELSGGSQ
+182 LESSCELGELSGSQ
-197 TSVYYW
+197 TSVFYW
-203 ASMGGEVSTA
+203 ASMGGEVSTVSGGGA
-213 AGSAAGAGTGTGG
+213 GAGAGAGSGTGVGTGAGSAGAASLSNEN
-226 VPIDTQERDRRRLET
+226 QERDRRRLET
-241 QTSNRSDQ
+241 QSSNRSDQ
-249 QPINSNTTNV
+249 QP
-259 TATTTSSSTAAGN
+259 ATTSAPA

-343 HDFHGGSFPE
+343 HDFQGSSFPE
-353 ESTPDETD
+353 ESTPEETEGM
-361 STLPVETGS
+361 LPAETS
-370 SGGGGAGAGGYYQY
+370 SGAGTYYQY

-410 ATEGGGGGGG
+410 AVEGGGCLGGDAV
-420 GESLAEDLQLDGNMT
+420 GEELDGNVT
-435 SVKYNSGARSAQ
+435 SVKYGAGSRSAQ

-467 GPVGPTPS
+467 ASCPPGPSPS

-495 SPTRLLHHQQQAP
+495 SPTRLLHHQQQ
-508 QSGHTSASPPS
+508 QGGSGHHSGSPPS
-519 GGSSNEGGSK
+519 VSSNEGSSSGK

-548 PKKAPLKQAAVT
+548 PKRAPLKQAAVT

-617 PPGIATTTTTTT
+617 PPGIATSTSTT
-629 TAAGTTHAIHA
+629 TAASA
-640 TNVNHGLFATTG
+640 TATATAG
-652 TPGSLGRQANVA
+652 GAANSGAPASLGRQANV
-664 EKTESAV
+664 
-671 VCTNPSSTP
+671 
-680 QPPSQQ
+680 
-686 AFCQPS
+686 
-692 THPPSSQSHPAP
+692 
-704 TIYTQAPQI
+704 
-713 VRRTP
+713 
-718 SLMLSLSP
+718 
-726 TLDASTTTTTMASSA
+726 
-741 CFGTGHSS
+741 
-749 AGSFHQHQHQHHQHH
+749 
-764 HHNSQQSQ
+764 
-772 QKLAS
+772 
-777 GVTSGTTSATHAI
+777 
-790 PSSKHFQFA
+790 
-799 GESVASS
+799 
-806 SATLSPYSTTTPNG
+806 
-820 GGLTSPAG
+820 
-828 GSTSSSATIKKKSS
+828 
-842 FMKRKKPLLTRSEVS
+842 VS

-871 QQQQQHPDEEFIPAT
+871 QHPDEEFIPAT

-900 RRNIS
+900 RRNLS

-925 SPVPV
+925 SLLPV

-977 STEETSESGVAA
+977 STEETSESGVAP

-1018 GRNGV
+1018 AKNGV
-1023 PQREDGLNFEHP
+1023 PQRPDGLTFDHP

-1056 SSTMSE
+1056 SEAMSE
-1062 SEVKI
+1062 SEIKI

-1123 NIKFWTMWLYPMV
+1123 NIKFWTLWLYPMV

-1186 PLFTSYLA
+1186 ALFTSYLA

-1233 DVEEI
+1233 DVDEI
-1238 EAIDVMIHS
+1238 EAIDGMIHS
-1247 VENFVGSVNN
+1247 VENFVFSVNN

-1305 RGCPAYHVRH
+1305 RGVPAYQVRH

-1328 GKSDVHCFLLTDL
+1328 GKSDVHCFLLTDM

-1355 LKVIRQPYLTDQLI
+1355 LKVIRQPYLTDQLV
-1369 VQLAANNT
+1369 VQLAPNNT

-1397 TEAKNWYDALWRAKT
+1397 TEAKNWCDALWRAKT

-1421 GGVGGAGGGGSGSG
+1421 GGGGSGTGGSG
-1435 TVGGDSFRFGGS
+1435 TVGGDGFRFGGS
-1447 GTSGGT
+1447 GISGGT
-1453 ADSLGVRKSPMNS
+1453 ADSLGVRKSPLNS
-1466 SIGSHVSSA
+1466 SICSHVSSA

-1490 ISVDF
+1490 ISVDI

-1513 HGVTLKGKQQLISGL
+1513 HGVSLKGNQQFISGL

-1535 IGAMGSK
+1535 MGPLCSK

-1547 SVQPMNHLGQ
+1547 SVQPLNHLGQ

-1564 HHSHTNNTLLVPG
+1564 HHSNT
-1577 TTTSHSGNMLLS
+1577 
-1589 PSHRGI
+1589 
-1595 SYPPPSPTR
+1595 

-1634 NWHQIPATPTPP
+1634 NWHQIPATPTPTPP
-1646 SPRSQHQSP
+1646 SPRSQHPAP
-1655 GNVVCMQKSLPLLV
+1655 GAVCLQKSLPLMV
-1669 PSEGGAG
+1669 PSEGGPGAG
-1676 PSPPPLLHKQL
+1676 HPLPPPLHKQL
-1687 SHQAPLPTSNS
+1687 SHQAPLPTSN
-1698 HHNQSSTETDV
+1698 HNHNPNQSSTETDV

>member
-11 TLATNQRPALN
+11 TLASNQRPVALDQVE
-22 NLAKIPSSSTTTAM
+22 IPISATDM
-36 HEKLLDK
+36 HEKLLEK

-55 SKEKPPK
+55 SKDKPPK
-62 DKPPPKQSKF
+62 DKPPKQSKF
-72 AERLRR
+72 AEGLRR

-88 ECKRQEPTPEELRA
+88 EIKRQEPTAEELKA
-102 KSRATPPPLLPSS
+102 KSRATPPPPSTLRS
-115 LPADNN
+115 DNN

-127 FSHLNLPG
+127 LSHLNLPG
-135 LGLGVGLGGLG
+135 LGLGVGVGVG

-182 LESSCELGELSGGSQ
+182 LESSCELGELSGSQ
-197 TSVYYW
+197 NSVFYW
-203 ASMGGEVSTA
+203 ASMGGEVSTSAGA
-213 AGSAAGAGTGTGG
+213 AAADGTAGTGAGTGAGAG
-226 VPIDTQERDRRRLET
+226 AAVPIEGQDRRRLET
-241 QTSNRSDQ
+241 QNSSRSDQ
-249 QPINSNTTNV
+249 QPITTN
-259 TATTTSSSTAAGN
+259 ASSAPG
-272 NSSRSCSLTSES
+272 NSSRSCSLTSDS

-343 HDFHGGSFPE
+343 HDFQGGSFPE
-353 ESTPDETD
+353 ESTPDDTD
-361 STLPVETGS
+361 ATLPVETSS
-370 SGGGGAGAGGYYQY
+370 SGGGGGYYQY

-395 EITARTYHSTYDEDE
+395 EITARTYHSTYSEDG
-410 ATEGGGGGGG
+410 AVEGG
-420 GESLAEDLQLDGNMT
+420 EPTTDDLQLDG
-435 SVKYNSGARSAQ
+435 KYGCAGSRSAQ

-467 GPVGPTPS
+467 GPPGPTPS

-495 SPTRLLHHQQQAP
+495 SPTRLLHHQQQQAP
-508 QSGHTSASPPS
+508 QSGANSASPPS
-519 GGSSNEGGSK
+519 GGSSNDGGGGK

-548 PKKAPLKQAAVT
+548 PKKAPHKQSAVT
-560 SPGSVTPD
+560 SPGSLTPD

-617 PPGIATTTTTTT
+617 PPGMATSTTATTSITAT
-629 TAAGTTHAIHA
+629 TAGGIGA
-640 TNVNHGLFATTG
+640 TSGLFATTG
-652 TPGSLGRQANVA
+652 APGSLGRQANVT
-664 EKTESAV
+664 EKGERAGGCLSPSAPQ
-671 VCTNPSSTP
+671 PSSHS
-680 QPPSQQ
+680 PPH
-686 AFCQPS
+686 
-692 THPPSSQSHPAP
+692 HPP

-713 VRRTP
+713 VRRMP
-718 SLMLSLSP
+718 SLMLSP
-726 TLDASTTTTTMASSA
+726 TLDETTTTASSS
-741 CFGTGHSS
+741 CFGTGHPS
-749 AGSFHQHQHQHHQHH
+749 AGSFHQHQHQHHHH
-764 HHNSQQSQ
+764 HQQPTG
-772 QKLAS
+772 
-777 GVTSGTTSATHAI
+777 GVSTASGTTTSTTSTHAV
-790 PSSKHFQFA
+790 PSSKHFQSA
-799 GESVASS
+799 GEAAATSS
-806 SATLSPYSTTTPNG
+806 SSTLSPHSATSATLGGGGVGGGGGAGG
-820 GGLTSPAG
+820 GGLTSPVG
-828 GSTSSSATIKKKSS
+828 CSTSSGSTMKKKSS

-871 QQQQQHPDEEFIPAT
+871 QQPDEEFIPAT

-900 RRNIS
+900 RRNLS
-905 FSQITITDNNP
+905 FTQITITDNNP

-925 SPVPV
+925 SLLPV

-977 STEETSESGVAA
+977 STEETSESGVAP

-1018 GRNGV
+1018 AKNGV
-1023 PQREDGLNFEHP
+1023 PQRADSMNFDHP
-1035 DLVNSLAYLQD
+1035 DLVNSLAYLQG
-1046 MHKSWRDFVE
+1046 MHKSWRDFVN
-1056 SSTMSE
+1056 SDSMSE

-1123 NIKFWTMWLYPMV
+1123 NIMFWTLWLYPMV

-1154 FIAFASIFAPYK
+1154 FLSFASIFAPYK

-1174 CQFYCKELNQNN
+1174 CQFYCKELNHNN
-1186 PLFTSYLA
+1186 ALFTSYLA

-1238 EAIDVMIHS
+1238 EAIDVMMHS

-1369 VQLAANNT
+1369 VQLAPNNS

-1412 IYQRLKRGA
+1412 IYQRLKRG
-1421 GGVGGAGGGGSGSG
+1421 GGGGGSGSG
-1435 TVGGDSFRFGGS
+1435 TVGGGDSFRFGGS
-1447 GTSGGT
+1447 ATSGGT

-1466 SIGSHVSSA
+1466 SICSHVSSA

-1513 HGVTLKGKQQLISGL
+1513 HGVNLKGKQQLISGL
-1528 HKAKMGM
+1528 HKTKMGI
-1535 IGAMGSK
+1535 IGQMGSK

-1564 HHSHTNNTLLVPG
+1564 HHSHT
-1577 TTTSHSGNMLLS
+1577 
-1589 PSHRGI
+1589 
-1595 SYPPPSPTR
+1595 

-1619 PPLRKTRNV
+1619 PPLRKTRNI

-1646 SPRSQHQSP
+1646 SPRSQYQSP
-1655 GNVVCMQKSLPLLV
+1655 GVVCMQKSLPLLL
-1669 PSEGGAG
+1669 PTSTDEGQG
-1676 PSPPPLLHKQL
+1676 PTQPPPPLQKQL
-1687 SHQAPLPTSNS
+1687 SHQAPLPTTI
-1698 HHNQSSTETDV
+1698 HNQSSTETDV

>member
-1 MGGGFAAPPI
+1 MGGGFAGPPI
-11 TLATNQRPALN
+11 TLATSNQSPALARARN
-22 NLAKIPSSSTTTAM
+22 NKEKEQQHQIQVQPQTYPRTQIEAKAETESRSSTVAPM
-36 HEKLLDK
+36 HEKLLEK
-43 EDKTERTNLLGR
+43 EETRKEKTERATSLLGGKV
-55 SKEKPPK
+55 KEKPPK
-62 DKPPPKQSKF
+62 DKPPKQSKF

-88 ECKRQEPTPEELRA
+88 EIKRQEPTPDELRA
-102 KSRATPPPLLPSS
+102 KSRATPPLPLSS
-115 LPADNN
+115 ENN
-121 NRLPFA
+121 NLIAGRSPSAFA
-127 FSHLNLPG
+127 LSQLHLPG
-135 LGLGVGLGGLG
+135 VGLG

-167 YQHLSSVATTNSSTS
+167 YRHLSSVATTNSSTS
-182 LESSCELGELSGGSQ
+182 LESNCELGELSGSQ
-197 TSVYYW
+197 TSVFYW
-203 ASMGGEVSTA
+203 ACGQQATNAPMGGEVSTA
-213 AGSAAGAGTGTGG
+213 NGGAAAGSQQDA
-226 VPIDTQERDRRRLET
+226 QERAKRRLET
-241 QTSNRSDQ
+241 QSSNRSDQ
-249 QPINSNTTNV
+249 QPVSIT
-259 TATTTSSSTAAGN
+259 TTTSSAPASG
-272 NSSRSCSLTSES
+272 SRSCSLTSES
-284 SSIRLT
+284 SSVRLT

-315 TVSSHNSSSGEWEQ
+315 TASSHNSSSGEWEQ
-329 LGAYLSSSSGVGGG
+329 LGAHGPLSSSSGVG
-343 HDFHGGSFPE
+343 FHGGSFPE

-361 STLPVETGS
+361 ATDAGSTLPVE
-370 SGGGGAGAGGYYQY
+370 SGEAGGGYYQY

-395 EITARTYHSTYDEDE
+395 EITARTYHSTYEDDGLE
-410 ATEGGGGGGG
+410 QME
-420 GESLAEDLQLDGNMT
+420 ELQLDGNVT
-435 SVKYNSGARSAQ
+435 SVKYNASAAGTRSAQ
-447 LPTPSY
+447 LPTPAY
-453 SRAGSQESTHSEGG
+453 SRAGSQESTHSESGVSCPP
-467 GPVGPTPS
+467 GPSPS

-495 SPTRLLHHQQQAP
+495 SPTRLLHHAP
-508 QSGHTSASPPS
+508 AAQPTPTASPPS
-519 GGSSNEGGSK
+519 SAQQESSGRFHSG
-529 FNSASLVR
+529 SLVR
-537 SLNPFLPSVTS
+537 SLNPFLPTASS
-548 PKKAPLKQAAVT
+548 PKRGSPLKQSAVT
-560 SPGSVTPD
+560 SPGAVTPD
-568 LSTKREE
+568 LGTKREE

-583 CLVVSPPN
+583 CLVVSPPS

-605 GLDSGVVACQHG
+605 GLDTAVACQHG
-617 PPGIATTTTTTT
+617 PGGTAATTSIVQS
-629 TAAGTTHAIHA
+629 AA
-640 TNVNHGLFATTG
+640 
-652 TPGSLGRQANVA
+652 TPGV
-664 EKTESAV
+664 
-671 VCTNPSSTP
+671 SS
-680 QPPSQQ
+680 
-686 AFCQPS
+686 
-692 THPPSSQSHPAP
+692 
-704 TIYTQAPQI
+704 
-713 VRRTP
+713 
-718 SLMLSLSP
+718 
-726 TLDASTTTTTMASSA
+726 
-741 CFGTGHSS
+741 G
-749 AGSFHQHQHQHHQHH
+749 HQHHQ
-764 HHNSQQSQ
+764 
-772 QKLAS
+772 A
-777 GVTSGTTSATHAI
+777 AA
-790 PSSKHFQFA
+790 
-799 GESVASS
+799 
-806 SATLSPYSTTTPNG
+806 TTPTALG
-820 GGLTSPAG
+820 RQPHA
-828 GSTSSSATIKKKSS
+828 
-842 FMKRKKPLLTRSEVS
+842 VS
-857 SSEFFSVSFCLDSS
+857 SSEFFSVSFCMESS
-871 QQQQQHPDEEFIPAT
+871 QHPDEEFIPAT

-900 RRNIS
+900 RRNLT

-925 SPVPV
+925 SPATS
-930 SVDEQTDVES
+930 SVDEQTDVEN

-970 PRLLPSV
+970 PRLLPSA
-977 STEETSESGVAA
+977 STEETSDAAVAA

-997 SSIFGIKNPQ
+997 SSLFGIKNPQ

-1018 GRNGV
+1018 SRNGV
-1023 PQREDGLNFEHP
+1023 PQRAEGLSCEHP
-1035 DLVNSLAYLQD
+1035 DLDNSLAYLQN

-1056 SSTMSE
+1056 SDGMAE

-1082 HALQTVTDLFLACLE
+1082 HALQTVTELFLACLE

-1136 AHSVITHE
+1136 AHSVVTHE

-1238 EAIDVMIHS
+1238 EAIDVMMHS

-1278 DVVDTNNEMLDKL
+1278 DVVDTNNEGLDKL

-1305 RGCPAYHVRH
+1305 RGCPSYHVRH

-1341 LLVCKTIAKRGLGA
+1341 LLVCKTMAKRGLGA

-1369 VQLAANNT
+1369 VHMAPNNT
-1377 LNCVYLNEFQVATTA
+1377 LNCVYLNEFQVASTA

-1397 TEAKNWYDALWRAKT
+1397 TEAKNWYDAMWRAKT

-1421 GGVGGAGGGGSGSG
+1421 GGGGGG
-1435 TVGGDSFRFGGS
+1435 TVGDSFRFGGS

-1466 SIGSHVSSA
+1466 SICSHVSSA

-1503 DEGSSIMTGN
+1503 DEGSGLMTGN
-1513 HGVTLKGKQQLISGL
+1513 HGIATKGKQQLISGL
-1528 HKAKMGM
+1528 HKAKIGM
-1535 IGAMGSK
+1535 IGAIGSK

-1547 SVQPMNHLGQ
+1547 TVQPLNHLGQ

-1589 PSHRGI
+1589 PSHRHVSLSPLTGTFRHTPFI
-1595 SYPPPSPTR
+1595 VYVVSYCIIKPYHI
-1604 VPLRR
+1604 LI
-1609 GMAFSTSTKN
+1609 FKHNN
-1619 PPLRKTRNV
+1619 PRYV
-1628 TSQNSI
+1628 ACI
-1634 NWHQIPATPTPP
+1634 VI
-1646 SPRSQHQSP
+1646 
-1655 GNVVCMQKSLPLLV
+1655 
-1669 PSEGGAG
+1669 
-1676 PSPPPLLHKQL
+1676 
-1687 SHQAPLPTSNS
+1687 
-1698 HHNQSSTETDV
+1698 

>member
-1 MGGGFAAPPI
+1 MYSSKETKSAAKAQKKTQKVNKNRQQALPNGIKVKSPPNAKNIQTNNNNKQTNINNNNSSNNNNNSSIVPNNNSKNNTLPVNVAQKAKENYEAEKSIQSPAMGATTLPGYENVPKMERSNSFLRTKLNKLINHLTGSKENLSRTDSDGDSSRTPYIFTRSRSMIQMRRPNRRSFIEPQLEQLSEETEKSGDLTSPASPRKTSVVDLQVSSPVLLRRSELTSSVRTPKRRQSAQPFTSTPLDEMQSPAQRKGSVMSLNQTEPANPQLNFQKRRSNTLIASFKSTFSGFTGSGSGAEKKEKMNPKWSASLQSLQAIDNMVSYSNMSFIDYDKFNGYEKQLERQQSLMSLAEQPVPTATQLPLPPSA
-11 TLATNQRPALN
+11 LAQSHS
-22 NLAKIPSSSTTTAM
+22 PSPLGDTSRTSVHLGSS
-36 HEKLLDK
+36 LD
-43 EDKTERTNLLGR
+43 ESVRTVVMRRRRSKTSLEGR
-55 SKEKPPK
+55 SK
-62 DKPPPKQSKF
+62 
-72 AERLRR
+72 
-78 SFRRGDHRSL
+78 
-88 ECKRQEPTPEELRA
+88 
-102 KSRATPPPLLPSS
+102 
-115 LPADNN
+115 
-121 NRLPFA
+121 
-127 FSHLNLPG
+127 
-135 LGLGVGLGGLG
+135 
-146 GHINPALLLDSPD
+146 
-159 ECTPPEYA
+159 
-167 YQHLSSVATTNSSTS
+167 TS
-182 LESSCELGELSGGSQ
+182 LEGRSSM
-197 TSVYYW
+197 
-203 ASMGGEVSTA
+203 A
-213 AGSAAGAGTGTGG
+213 
-226 VPIDTQERDRRRLET
+226 
-241 QTSNRSDQ
+241 
-249 QPINSNTTNV
+249 
-259 TATTTSSSTAAGN
+259 
-272 NSSRSCSLTSES
+272 
-284 SSIRLT
+284 
-290 RLQNFLF
+290 
-297 KSSNESSRSC
+297 
-307 QGHSNEGF
+307 
-315 TVSSHNSSSGEWEQ
+315 
-329 LGAYLSSSSGVGGG
+329 
-343 HDFHGGSFPE
+343 
-353 ESTPDETD
+353 
-361 STLPVETGS
+361 
-370 SGGGGAGAGGYYQY
+370 
-384 TLTSPNNPFLP
+384 
-395 EITARTYHSTYDEDE
+395 
-410 ATEGGGGGGG
+410 
-420 GESLAEDLQLDGNMT
+420 
-435 SVKYNSGARSAQ
+435 
-447 LPTPSY
+447 
-453 SRAGSQESTHSEGG
+453 
-467 GPVGPTPS
+467 
-475 PASSS
+475 
-480 SSTPGRH
+480 
-487 RRKLFSLN
+487 SLN
-495 SPTRLLHHQQQAP
+495 SAFNLDTDYDHNLDRVHNVYRESLDSRTLELLNQRTRNSFIHDQAVLYDALNLEDGSVAMRCALCSMRVCRSGSMRQQQ
-508 QSGHTSASPPS
+508 QQR
-519 GGSSNEGGSK
+519 E
-529 FNSASLVR
+529 R
-537 SLNPFLPSVTS
+537 D
-548 PKKAPLKQAAVT
+548 AVDGRGK
-560 SPGSVTPD
+560 PG
-568 LSTKREE
+568 K
-575 FLRATMKI
+575 
-583 CLVVSPPN
+583 
-591 SKLQLKSKSLTHLD
+591 QLKSKSLTHLD

-617 PPGIATTTTTTT
+617 PPGMATSTTATTSITAT
-629 TAAGTTHAIHA
+629 TAGGIGA
-640 TNVNHGLFATTG
+640 TSGLFATTG
-652 TPGSLGRQANVA
+652 APGSLGRQANVT
-664 EKTESAV
+664 EKGERAGGCLSPSAPQ
-671 VCTNPSSTP
+671 PSSHS
-680 QPPSQQ
+680 PPH
-686 AFCQPS
+686 
-692 THPPSSQSHPAP
+692 HPP

-713 VRRTP
+713 VRRMP
-718 SLMLSLSP
+718 SLMLSP
-726 TLDASTTTTTMASSA
+726 TLDETTTTASSS
-741 CFGTGHSS
+741 CFGTGHPS
-749 AGSFHQHQHQHHQHH
+749 AGSFHQHQHQHHHH
-764 HHNSQQSQ
+764 HQQPTG
-772 QKLAS
+772 
-777 GVTSGTTSATHAI
+777 GVSTASGTTTSTTSTHAV
-790 PSSKHFQFA
+790 PSSKHFQSA
-799 GESVASS
+799 GEAAATSS
-806 SATLSPYSTTTPNG
+806 SSTLSPHSATSATLGGGGVGGGGGAGG
-820 GGLTSPAG
+820 GGLTSPVG
-828 GSTSSSATIKKKSS
+828 CSTSSGSTMKKKSS

-871 QQQQQHPDEEFIPAT
+871 QQPDEEFIPAT

-900 RRNIS
+900 RRNLS
-905 FSQITITDNNP
+905 FTQITITDNNP

-925 SPVPV
+925 SLLPV

-977 STEETSESGVAA
+977 STEETSESGVAP

-1018 GRNGV
+1018 AKNGV
-1023 PQREDGLNFEHP
+1023 PQRADSMNFDHP
-1035 DLVNSLAYLQD
+1035 DLVNSLAYLQG
-1046 MHKSWRDFVE
+1046 MHKSWRDFVN
-1056 SSTMSE
+1056 SDSMSE

-1123 NIKFWTMWLYPMV
+1123 NIMFWTLWLYPMV

-1154 FIAFASIFAPYK
+1154 FLSFASIFAPYK

-1174 CQFYCKELNQNN
+1174 CQFYCKELNHNN
-1186 PLFTSYLA
+1186 ALFTSYLA

-1238 EAIDVMIHS
+1238 EAIDVMMHS

-1369 VQLAANNT
+1369 VQLAPNNS

-1412 IYQRLKRGA
+1412 IYQRLKRG
-1421 GGVGGAGGGGSGSG
+1421 GGGGGSGSG
-1435 TVGGDSFRFGGS
+1435 TVGGGDSFRFGGS
-1447 GTSGGT
+1447 ATSGGT

-1466 SIGSHVSSA
+1466 SICSHVSSA

-1513 HGVTLKGKQQLISGL
+1513 HGVNLKGKQQLISGL
-1528 HKAKMGM
+1528 HKTKMGI
-1535 IGAMGSK
+1535 IGQMGSK

-1577 TTTSHSGNMLLS
+1577 STTSHSGNMLLS

-1619 PPLRKTRNV
+1619 PPLRKTRNI

-1646 SPRSQHQSP
+1646 SPRSQYQSP
-1655 GNVVCMQKSLPLLV
+1655 GVVCMQKSLPLLL
-1669 PSEGGAG
+1669 PTSTDEGQG
-1676 PSPPPLLHKQL
+1676 PTQPPPPLQKQL
-1687 SHQAPLPTSNS
+1687 SHQAPLPTTI
-1698 HHNQSSTETDV
+1698 HNQSSTETDV

>member
-1 MGGGFAAPPI
+1 MYSNKETKSAAKAQKKAQKVTKKQQPTKPSQPLPNGNKVKSPANAKNSQPNNNNNQTNINNNNNNSNIVPNNNSKNNTLPVNTAQKLKEHYEAEKRNQSLIMGAN
-11 TLATNQRPALN
+11 TLPGYENVPKMERSNSFSLRTKLN
-22 NLAKIPSSSTTTAM
+22 
-36 HEKLLDK
+36 KLINHL
-43 EDKTERTNLLGR
+43 TG
-55 SKEKPPK
+55 SKENLSRIDNDGDSSRTPYLFTRSRSMIQMRRPNRRSFIEPQLEQLSEETEKSGDLTSPASPRK
-62 DKPPPKQSKF
+62 TSVADFEVSSPVL
-72 AERLRR
+72 LRR
-78 SFRRGDHRSL
+78 S
-88 ECKRQEPTPEELRA
+88 EL
-102 KSRATPPPLLPSS
+102 T
-115 LPADNN
+115 
-121 NRLPFA
+121 
-127 FSHLNLPG
+127 
-135 LGLGVGLGGLG
+135 
-146 GHINPALLLDSPD
+146 
-159 ECTPPEYA
+159 
-167 YQHLSSVATTNSSTS
+167 SSVRTPTRRQSAQPFTSTPLEEMQPPGPRKGSVMSLNQTEPPTNPQ
-182 LESSCELGELSGGSQ
+182 LNFQ
-197 TSVYYW
+197 K
-203 ASMGGEVSTA
+203 
-213 AGSAAGAGTGTGG
+213 
-226 VPIDTQERDRRRLET
+226 RR
-241 QTSNRSDQ
+241 
-249 QPINSNTTNV
+249 SNTLI
-259 TATTTSSSTAAGN
+259 AS
-272 NSSRSCSLTSES
+272 
-284 SSIRLT
+284 
-290 RLQNFLF
+290 F
-297 KSSNESSRSC
+297 KSTFS
-307 QGHSNEGF
+307 GF
-315 TVSSHNSSSGEWEQ
+315 
-329 LGAYLSSSSGVGGG
+329 
-343 HDFHGGSFPE
+343 
-353 ESTPDETD
+353 
-361 STLPVETGS
+361 TGS
-370 SGGGGAGAGGYYQY
+370 SGGAEKKEKMNPKWSASLQSLQAIDNMVSYANMSFIDYDKFNGYEKQ
-384 TLTSPNNPFLP
+384 LERQQSLM
-395 EITARTYHSTYDEDE
+395 
-410 ATEGGGGGGG
+410 
-420 GESLAEDLQLDGNMT
+420 SLAEQPVPTATQLPLPPSALTHSHSHSHSPSPLGDASRT
-435 SVKYNSGARSAQ
+435 SVH
-447 LPTPSY
+447 L
-453 SRAGSQESTHSEGG
+453 GSSLDESVRT
-467 GPVGPTPS
+467 VVM
-475 PASSS
+475 
-480 SSTPGRH
+480 
-487 RRKLFSLN
+487 RRKRSKTSLEGRSKTSLEGRSSMASLN
-495 SPTRLLHHQQQAP
+495 SAYNLDTDYEHNLDRVHNVYRESLDSRTLELLNLRSRNSFIQDQAVLFDALNLEDGSVARRCALCSKRVGRSGSMRQQQQRERDAVD
-508 QSGHTSASPPS
+508 GR
-519 GGSSNEGGSK
+519 G
-529 FNSASLVR
+529 
-537 SLNPFLPSVTS
+537 NPI
-548 PKKAPLKQAAVT
+548 K
-560 SPGSVTPD
+560 
-568 LSTKREE
+568 
-575 FLRATMKI
+575 
-583 CLVVSPPN
+583 
-591 SKLQLKSKSLTHLD
+591 QLKSKSLTHLD

-617 PPGIATTTTTTT
+617 PPGMATSTTTTT
-629 TAAGTTHAIHA
+629 TAAGSTTA
-640 TNVNHGLFATTG
+640 TSGLFATTG
-652 TPGSLGRQANVA
+652 APGSLGRQANV
-664 EKTESAV
+664 
-671 VCTNPSSTP
+671 
-680 QPPSQQ
+680 
-686 AFCQPS
+686 
-692 THPPSSQSHPAP
+692 
-704 TIYTQAPQI
+704 
-713 VRRTP
+713 
-718 SLMLSLSP
+718 
-726 TLDASTTTTTMASSA
+726 
-741 CFGTGHSS
+741 
-749 AGSFHQHQHQHHQHH
+749 
-764 HHNSQQSQ
+764 
-772 QKLAS
+772 
-777 GVTSGTTSATHAI
+777 
-790 PSSKHFQFA
+790 
-799 GESVASS
+799 
-806 SATLSPYSTTTPNG
+806 
-820 GGLTSPAG
+820 
-828 GSTSSSATIKKKSS
+828 
-842 FMKRKKPLLTRSEVS
+842 VS
-857 SSEFFSVSFCLDSS
+857 SSEFFSVSFCLESS
-871 QQQQQHPDEEFIPAT
+871 QHPDEEFIPAT

-900 RRNIS
+900 RRNLS
-905 FSQITITDNNP
+905 FTQITITDNNP

-925 SPVPV
+925 SLLPV

-1018 GRNGV
+1018 AKNGV
-1023 PQREDGLNFEHP
+1023 PQRPDSMNFDHP

-1046 MHKSWRDFVE
+1046 MHKSWRDFVA
-1056 SSTMSE
+1056 SDSMSE
-1062 SEVKI
+1062 TEIKI

-1097 AVQEERLLIDVDQ
+1097 AVQKEGLLTDVDQ

-1123 NIKFWTMWLYPMV
+1123 NIKFWTLWLYPMV

-1174 CQFYCKELNQNN
+1174 CQFYCKELNHNN
-1186 PLFTSYLA
+1186 ALFTSYLA

-1238 EAIDVMIHS
+1238 EAIDVMMHS

-1369 VQLAANNT
+1369 VQLAPNNT

-1412 IYQRLKRGA
+1412 IYQRLKRG
-1421 GGVGGAGGGGSGSG
+1421 GGGAGGGSGSG

-1466 SIGSHVSSA
+1466 SICSHVSSA

-1513 HGVTLKGKQQLISGL
+1513 HGVNLKGKQQLISGL
-1528 HKAKMGM
+1528 HKTKMGI
-1535 IGAMGSK
+1535 IGQMGSK

-1564 HHSHTNNTLLVPG
+1564 HHSHT
-1577 TTTSHSGNMLLS
+1577 
-1589 PSHRGI
+1589 
-1595 SYPPPSPTR
+1595 

-1619 PPLRKTRNV
+1619 PPLRKTRNI

-1655 GNVVCMQKSLPLLV
+1655 GVVCMQKSLPLLV
-1669 PSEGGAG
+1669 PNEEGQGQG
-1676 PSPPPLLHKQL
+1676 QPLPPPPLHKQL
-1687 SHQAPLPTSNS
+1687 SHQAPLPTSN
-1698 HHNQSSTETDV
+1698 HNQSSTETDV

>member
-1 MGGGFAAPPI
+1 MGGGFAGPPI
-11 TLATNQRPALN
+11 TLATSNQSPALARARARN
-22 NLAKIPSSSTTTAM
+22 TKAPQPQPYPSPNPYPRTQTETQTETEKRSSTIAPM
-36 HEKLLDK
+36 HEKLLEK
-43 EDKTERTNLLGR
+43 EETRKEKTERATSLLGGKV
-55 SKEKPPK
+55 KEKPPK
-62 DKPPPKQSKF
+62 DKPPKQSKF

-88 ECKRQEPTPEELRA
+88 EIKRQEPTPEELQA
-102 KSRATPPPLLPSS
+102 KSRATPPLPLPLSS
-115 LPADNN
+115 ENN
-121 NRLPFA
+121 NLVGGRPPSAFA
-127 FSHLNLPG
+127 LSQLHLPG
-135 LGLGVGLGGLG
+135 VGLG

-167 YQHLSSVATTNSSTS
+167 YRHLSSVATTNSSTS
-182 LESSCELGELSGGSQ
+182 LESNCELGDLSGSQ
-197 TSVYYW
+197 TSVFYW
-203 ASMGGEVSTA
+203 ACGQQTTTASMGGEVSTA
-213 AGSAAGAGTGTGG
+213 NGAGASASAGAGVGAAAATGL
-226 VPIDTQERDRRRLET
+226 DAQERSKRRLET
-241 QTSNRSDQ
+241 QSSNRSDQ
-249 QPINSNTTNV
+249 QPISIT
-259 TATTTSSSTAAGN
+259 TTTSSAPASG
-272 NSSRSCSLTSES
+272 SRSCSLTSES
-284 SSIRLT
+284 SSVRLT

-315 TVSSHNSSSGEWEQ
+315 TASSHNSSSGEWEQ
-329 LGAYLSSSSGVGGG
+329 MGAHGPLSSSSGVG
-343 HDFHGGSFPE
+343 FHGGSFPE

-361 STLPVETGS
+361 ATDAGSTLPVE
-370 SGGGGAGAGGYYQY
+370 SGEAGGGYYQY

-395 EITARTYHSTYDEDE
+395 EITARTYHSTYEEDGLE
-410 ATEGGGGGGG
+410 PME
-420 GESLAEDLQLDGNMT
+420 ELQLDGNVT
-435 SVKYNSGARSAQ
+435 SVKYNASAAGTRSAQ
-447 LPTPSY
+447 LPTPAY
-453 SRAGSQESTHSEGG
+453 SRAGSQESTHSESGVSCPP
-467 GPVGPTPS
+467 GPSPS

-495 SPTRLLHHQQQAP
+495 SPTRLLHHAP
-508 QSGHTSASPPS
+508 VAQPQPQPPPPPTASPPS
-519 GGSSNEGGSK
+519 GTQQESGGRFHSG
-529 FNSASLVR
+529 SLVR
-537 SLNPFLPSVTS
+537 SLNPFLPTASS
-548 PKKAPLKQAAVT
+548 PKRGSPLKQSAVT
-560 SPGSVTPD
+560 SPGAVTPD
-568 LSTKREE
+568 LGTKREE

-583 CLVVSPPN
+583 CLVVSPPS

-605 GLDSGVVACQHG
+605 GLDTVVACQHG
-617 PPGIATTTTTTT
+617 PGGTAATTSVVQAPGVSSGHQHHHQ
-629 TAAGTTHAIHA
+629 AA
-640 TNVNHGLFATTG
+640 ATTP
-652 TPGSLGRQANVA
+652 TALGRQPHAT
-664 EKTESAV
+664 EKSDPAR
-671 VCTNPSSTP
+671 VCPLSVLAP
-680 QPPSQQ
+680 QSVP
-686 AFCQPS
+686 
-692 THPPSSQSHPAP
+692 HPP

-713 VRRTP
+713 VRRAP

-726 TLDASTTTTTMASSA
+726 TLDITTTAASA
-741 CFGTGHSS
+741 CFAGTGRPTVHSS
-749 AGSFHQHQHQHHQHH
+749 ASSLHHHQQQQHQHQQNQKHP
-764 HHNSQQSQ
+764 QQPAMAATAGTAATSSCTS
-772 QKLAS
+772 A
-777 GVTSGTTSATHAI
+777 TSGTATTHSIPSSSSFKHFQYPGGEAQAAATSLSPYSSTPTSGPPLTSPSGLSATTSAT
-790 PSSKHFQFA
+790 
-799 GESVASS
+799 V
-806 SATLSPYSTTTPNG
+806 
-820 GGLTSPAG
+820 
-828 GSTSSSATIKKKSS
+828 KKKSS
-842 FMKRKKPLLTRSEVS
+842 FLQRKKPLLTRSEVS
-857 SSEFFSVSFCLDSS
+857 SSEFFSVSFCMDSS
-871 QQQQQHPDEEFIPAT
+871 QHPDEEFIPAT

-900 RRNIS
+900 RRNLT

-925 SPVPV
+925 SPATS
-930 SVDEQTDVES
+930 SVDEQTDVEN

-970 PRLLPSV
+970 PRLLPSA
-977 STEETSESGVAA
+977 STEETSDAAVAA

-997 SSIFGIKNPQ
+997 SSLFGIKNPQ

-1018 GRNGV
+1018 SRSGV
-1023 PQREDGLNFEHP
+1023 PQRAEGLSFEHP
-1035 DLVNSLAYLQD
+1035 DLDNSLAYLQN

-1056 SSTMSE
+1056 SDAMPE

-1136 AHSVITHE
+1136 AHSVMTHE

-1221 SLLLAAIKKHMS
+1221 SLLLAAIKKHMG

-1238 EAIDVMIHS
+1238 EAIDVMMHS

-1278 DVVDTNNEMLDKL
+1278 DVVDTNNEGLEKL

-1341 LLVCKTIAKRGLGA
+1341 LLVCKTMAKRGLGA

-1369 VQLAANNT
+1369 VHMAPNNT

-1397 TEAKNWYDALWRAKT
+1397 TEAKNWYDAMWRAKT

-1421 GGVGGAGGGGSGSG
+1421 GGGGGGG
-1435 TVGGDSFRFGGS
+1435 TVGDSFRFGGS

-1466 SIGSHVSSA
+1466 SICSHVSSA

-1503 DEGSSIMTGN
+1503 DEGSGMMTGN
-1513 HGVTLKGKQQLISGL
+1513 HGMAGKGKQQLISGL
-1528 HKAKMGM
+1528 HKAKIGM
-1535 IGAMGSK
+1535 IGAIGSK

-1547 SVQPMNHLGQ
+1547 TVQPLNHLGQ

-1634 NWHQIPATPTPP
+1634 NWHQIPATPTPTPP
-1646 SPRSQHQSP
+1646 SPRSQHTTTPASIAL
-1655 GNVVCMQKSLPLLV
+1655 QKSLPVLD
-1669 PSEGGAG
+1669 PSL
-1676 PSPPPLLHKQL
+1676 PPLLHKQL
-1687 SHQAPLPTSNS
+1687 SHQAPLTT
-1698 HHNQSSTETDV
+1698 SSTETDV

>member
-1 MGGGFAAPPI
+1 MGGGFAGPPI
-11 TLATNQRPALN
+11 TLATSNQSPALARARARN
-22 NLAKIPSSSTTTAM
+22 TKAPQPQPHPSPNPYPRTQTETQTETETATETETRSSTIAPM
-36 HEKLLDK
+36 HEKLLEK
-43 EDKTERTNLLGR
+43 EETRKEKTERATSLLGGKV
-55 SKEKPPK
+55 KEKPPK
-62 DKPPPKQSKF
+62 DKPPKQSKF

-88 ECKRQEPTPEELRA
+88 EIKRQEPTPEELQA
-102 KSRATPPPLLPSS
+102 KSRATPPLPLPLPLSS
-115 LPADNN
+115 ENN
-121 NRLPFA
+121 NLVGGRPPSAFA
-127 FSHLNLPG
+127 LSQLHLPG
-135 LGLGVGLGGLG
+135 VGLG

-167 YQHLSSVATTNSSTS
+167 YRHLSSVATTNSSTS
-182 LESSCELGELSGGSQ
+182 LESNCELGDLSGSQ
-197 TSVYYW
+197 TSVFYW
-203 ASMGGEVSTA
+203 ACGQQTTTASMGGEVSTA
-213 AGSAAGAGTGTGG
+213 NGAGATASAGAGAGAATGTGL
-226 VPIDTQERDRRRLET
+226 DAQERSKRRLET
-241 QTSNRSDQ
+241 QSSNRSDQ
-249 QPINSNTTNV
+249 QPISIT
-259 TATTTSSSTAAGN
+259 TTTSSAPASG
-272 NSSRSCSLTSES
+272 SRSCSLTSES
-284 SSIRLT
+284 SSVRLT

-315 TVSSHNSSSGEWEQ
+315 TASSHNSSSGEWEQ
-329 LGAYLSSSSGVGGG
+329 MGAHGPLSSSSGVG
-343 HDFHGGSFPE
+343 FHGGSFPE

-361 STLPVETGS
+361 ATDAGSTLPVE
-370 SGGGGAGAGGYYQY
+370 SGEAGGGYYQY

-395 EITARTYHSTYDEDE
+395 EITARTYHSTYEEDGLE
-410 ATEGGGGGGG
+410 PME
-420 GESLAEDLQLDGNMT
+420 ELQLDGNVT
-435 SVKYNSGARSAQ
+435 SVKYNASAAGTRSAQ
-447 LPTPSY
+447 LPTPAY
-453 SRAGSQESTHSEGG
+453 SRAGSQESTHSESGVSCPP
-467 GPVGPTPS
+467 GPSPS

-495 SPTRLLHHQQQAP
+495 SPTRLLHHAP
-508 QSGHTSASPPS
+508 VAQSQPPPSASPPAGTQQES
-519 GGSSNEGGSK
+519 GGRFHSG
-529 FNSASLVR
+529 SLVR
-537 SLNPFLPSVTS
+537 SLNPFLPTASS
-548 PKKAPLKQAAVT
+548 PKRGSPLKQSAVT
-560 SPGSVTPD
+560 SPGAVTPD
-568 LSTKREE
+568 LGTKREE

-583 CLVVSPPN
+583 CLVVSPPS

-605 GLDSGVVACQHG
+605 GLDTVVACQHG
-617 PPGIATTTTTTT
+617 PGGTAATT
-629 TAAGTTHAIHA
+629 
-640 TNVNHGLFATTG
+640 
-652 TPGSLGRQANVA
+652 S
-664 EKTESAV
+664 V
-671 VCTNPSSTP
+671 V
-680 QPPSQQ
+680 
-686 AFCQPS
+686 
-692 THPPSSQSHPAP
+692 
-704 TIYTQAPQI
+704 QAPG
-713 VRRTP
+713 
-718 SLMLSLSP
+718 
-726 TLDASTTTTTMASSA
+726 ASGAPGVSS
-741 CFGTGHSS
+741 G
-749 AGSFHQHQHQHHQHH
+749 HQHQHQHHHQ
-764 HHNSQQSQ
+764 
-772 QKLAS
+772 A
-777 GVTSGTTSATHAI
+777 AA
-790 PSSKHFQFA
+790 
-799 GESVASS
+799 
-806 SATLSPYSTTTPNG
+806 TTPTALG
-820 GGLTSPAG
+820 RQPHA
-828 GSTSSSATIKKKSS
+828 
-842 FMKRKKPLLTRSEVS
+842 VS
-857 SSEFFSVSFCLDSS
+857 SSEFFSVSFCMDSS
-871 QQQQQHPDEEFIPAT
+871 QHPDEEFIPAT

-900 RRNIS
+900 RRNLT

-925 SPVPV
+925 SPATS
-930 SVDEQTDVES
+930 SVDEQTDVEN

-970 PRLLPSV
+970 PRLLPSA
-977 STEETSESGVAA
+977 STEETSDAAVAA

-997 SSIFGIKNPQ
+997 SSLFGIKNPQ

-1018 GRNGV
+1018 SRSGV
-1023 PQREDGLNFEHP
+1023 PQRAEGLSFEHP
-1035 DLVNSLAYLQD
+1035 DLDNSLAYLQN

-1056 SSTMSE
+1056 SEAMPE

-1097 AVQEERLLIDVDQ
+1097 AVQTERLLIDVDQ

-1136 AHSVITHE
+1136 AHSVMTHE

-1221 SLLLAAIKKHMS
+1221 SLLLAAIKKHMG

-1238 EAIDVMIHS
+1238 EAIDVMMHS

-1278 DVVDTNNEMLDKL
+1278 DVVDTNNEGLDKL

-1341 LLVCKTIAKRGLGA
+1341 LLVCKTMAKRGLGA

-1369 VQLAANNT
+1369 VNMAPNNT
-1377 LNCVYLNEFQVATTA
+1377 INCVYLNEFQVATTA

-1397 TEAKNWYDALWRAKT
+1397 TEAKNWYDAMWRAKT

-1421 GGVGGAGGGGSGSG
+1421 GGGGGGG
-1435 TVGGDSFRFGGS
+1435 TVGDSFRFGGS

-1466 SIGSHVSSA
+1466 SICSHVSSA

-1503 DEGSSIMTGN
+1503 DEGSGMMTGN
-1513 HGVTLKGKQQLISGL
+1513 HGMAGKGKQQLISGL
-1528 HKAKMGM
+1528 HKAKIGM
-1535 IGAMGSK
+1535 IGAIGSK

-1547 SVQPMNHLGQ
+1547 TVQPLNHLGQ

-1634 NWHQIPATPTPP
+1634 NWHQIPATPTPTPP
-1646 SPRSQHQSP
+1646 SPRSQHTTTPASIAL
-1655 GNVVCMQKSLPLLV
+1655 QKSLPVLD
-1669 PSEGGAG
+1669 PSL
-1676 PSPPPLLHKQL
+1676 PPLLHKQL
-1687 SHQAPLPTSNS
+1687 SHQAPLTT
-1698 HHNQSSTETDV
+1698 SSTETDV

>member
-11 TLATNQRPALN
+11 TLASRNQRPGN
-22 NLAKIPSSSTTTAM
+22 DHVPTTTTPATEM
-36 HEKLLDK
+36 HEKLLEK

-55 SKEKPPK
+55 SKDTSKPPK
-62 DKPPPKQSKF
+62 DKPPKQSKF

-88 ECKRQEPTPEELRA
+88 EIKRQEPTAEELKA
-102 KSRATPPPLLPSS
+102 KSRATPPPPSS
-115 LPADNN
+115 LHSDNN

-127 FSHLNLPG
+127 LSHLNLPG
-135 LGLGVGLGGLG
+135 LGLGVGVGLGLG

-182 LESSCELGELSGGSQ
+182 LESSCELGELSGSQ
-197 TSVYYW
+197 NSVFYW
-203 ASMGGEVSTA
+203 ASMGGEVSTSAGAAEA
-213 AGSAAGAGTGTGG
+213 AGGGGGAGAGGL
-226 VPIDTQERDRRRLET
+226 PIDNPNRRRLET
-241 QTSNRSDQ
+241 QSSNRSDQ
-249 QPINSNTTNV
+249 QAV
-259 TATTTSSSTAAGN
+259 TTTTSSAVQPG

-343 HDFHGGSFPE
+343 HDFQGGSFPE
-353 ESTPDETD
+353 ESTPDETEAG
-361 STLPVETGS
+361 TLPVETSS
-370 SGGGGAGAGGYYQY
+370 SGGGGGGGYYQY

-395 EITARTYHSTYDEDE
+395 EITARTYHSTYSEDG
-410 ATEGGGGGGG
+410 AVEGGGD
-420 GESLAEDLQLDGNMT
+420 STTDDLQLDG
-435 SVKYNSGARSAQ
+435 SGQKYGTRSAQ

-467 GPVGPTPS
+467 GPPGPTPS

-495 SPTRLLHHQQQAP
+495 SPTRLLHHQKEQPAQ
-508 QSGHTSASPPS
+508 QSGSPPS
-519 GGSSNEGGSK
+519 GGSSNEGGGSSGGK

-548 PKKAPLKQAAVT
+548 PKKAPHKQAAVT
-560 SPGSVTPD
+560 SPGSLTPD

-617 PPGIATTTTTTT
+617 PPGMASSTTTTT
-629 TAAGTTHAIHA
+629 TAAAVGSTTA
-640 TNVNHGLFATTG
+640 TTGLFATTG
-652 TPGSLGRQANVA
+652 PPGSLGRQANVT
-664 EKTESAV
+664 EKGEPRSVCLSPSA
-671 VCTNPSSTP
+671 
-680 QPPSQQ
+680 PPPTASQ
-686 AFCQPS
+686 A
-692 THPPSSQSHPAP
+692 HPPHHPP

-718 SLMLSLSP
+718 SLMLSP
-726 TLDASTTTTTMASSA
+726 TLDETTKTASSS

-749 AGSFHQHQHQHHQHH
+749 AGSFHQHHHQ
-764 HHNSQQSQ
+764 NQNQSQ
-772 QKLAS
+772 QNHQQLTSS
-777 GVTSGTTSATHAI
+777 GSTTGTGTSTTATYAI

-799 GESVASS
+799 GEVVATSS
-806 SATLSPYSTTTPNG
+806 SSTLSPYSTTSAASG
-820 GGLTSPAG
+820 GGGIGGACGGLTSPVG
-828 GSTSSSATIKKKSS
+828 CSTSSGSAVKKKSS

-857 SSEFFSVSFCLDSS
+857 SSEFFSVSFCLESS
-871 QQQQQHPDEEFIPAT
+871 QHPDEEFIPAT

-894 LSHALR
+894 LGHALR
-900 RRNIS
+900 RRNLS
-905 FSQITITDNNP
+905 FTQITITDNNP

-925 SPVPV
+925 SLLPV

-1018 GRNGV
+1018 AKNGV
-1023 PQREDGLNFEHP
+1023 PQRPDSMNFDHP

-1056 SSTMSE
+1056 SDAMSE
-1062 SEVKI
+1062 TEIKI

-1082 HALQTVTDLFLACLE
+1082 HALQTVTELFLACLE

-1123 NIKFWTMWLYPMV
+1123 NIKFWTLWLYPMV
-1136 AHSVITHE
+1136 AHSIITHE

-1154 FIAFASIFAPYK
+1154 FIGFASIFAPYK

-1174 CQFYCKELNQNN
+1174 CQFYCKELNHNN

-1238 EAIDVMIHS
+1238 EAIDVMMHS

-1369 VQLAANNT
+1369 VQLAPNNT

-1397 TEAKNWYDALWRAKT
+1397 TEAKNWYDAMWRAKT
-1412 IYQRLKRGA
+1412 IYQRLKRG
-1421 GGVGGAGGGGSGSG
+1421 GAGGGSGSG

-1466 SIGSHVSSA
+1466 SICSHVSSA

-1513 HGVTLKGKQQLISGL
+1513 HGVNLKGKQQLISGL
-1528 HKAKMGM
+1528 HKTKMGI
-1535 IGAMGSK
+1535 IGQMGSK

-1577 TTTSHSGNMLLS
+1577 STTSHSGNMLLS

-1619 PPLRKTRNV
+1619 PPLRKTRNI

-1655 GNVVCMQKSLPLLV
+1655 GVVCMQKSLPLLV
-1669 PSEGGAG
+1669 PHEEGQGQG
-1676 PSPPPLLHKQL
+1676 QGLPPPPLQKQL
-1687 SHQAPLPTSNS
+1687 SHQTPLPTSN
-1698 HHNQSSTETDV
+1698 HNQSSTETDV

>member
-11 TLATNQRPALN
+11 TLASNQRPVALDQ
-22 NLAKIPSSSTTTAM
+22 AQIPTPATDM
-36 HEKLLDK
+36 HEKLLEK

-55 SKEKPPK
+55 SKDKPPK
-62 DKPPPKQSKF
+62 DKPPKQSKF

-88 ECKRQEPTPEELRA
+88 EIKRQEPTPEELKA
-102 KSRATPPPLLPSS
+102 KSRATPPPPSS
-115 LPADNN
+115 LHSDN

-127 FSHLNLPG
+127 LSHLNLPG
-135 LGLGVGLGGLG
+135 LGLGVGVGLG

-159 ECTPPEYA
+159 EGTPPEYA
-167 YQHLSSVATTNSSTS
+167 YRHLSSVATTNSSTS
-182 LESSCELGELSGGSQ
+182 LESSCELGELSGSQ
-197 TSVYYW
+197 NSVFYW

-213 AGSAAGAGTGTGG
+213 SAGGAGAAETAGARAGAGAGVAGA
-226 VPIDTQERDRRRLET
+226 VPIESQNRRRLET
-241 QTSNRSDQ
+241 QSSNRSDQ
-249 QPINSNTTNV
+249 QPI
-259 TATTTSSSTAAGN
+259 TTTASSAPG

-343 HDFHGGSFPE
+343 HDFQGGSFPE
-353 ESTPDETD
+353 ESTPDETEA
-361 STLPVETGS
+361 TLPVETSS
-370 SGGGGAGAGGYYQY
+370 SGGGGGGGGGYYQY

-395 EITARTYHSTYDEDE
+395 EITARTYHSTYSEDG
-410 ATEGGGGGGG
+410 AGEGC
-420 GESLAEDLQLDGNMT
+420 EPTSEELQLDG
-435 SVKYNSGARSAQ
+435 SVQKYGGSTGSRSGQ

-467 GPVGPTPS
+467 PPGPTPS

-495 SPTRLLHHQQQAP
+495 SPTRLLHHQQQQAP
-508 QSGHTSASPPS
+508 QSGATSASPPS
-519 GGSSNEGGSK
+519 GGSSNEGGSSSGK

-548 PKKAPLKQAAVT
+548 PKKAPHKQAAVT
-560 SPGSVTPD
+560 SPGSLTPD

-617 PPGIATTTTTTT
+617 PPGMATSTSTT
-629 TAAGTTHAIHA
+629 TAAGSTTA
-640 TNVNHGLFATTG
+640 TSGLFATTG
-652 TPGSLGRQANVA
+652 APGSLGRQANVT
-664 EKTESAV
+664 EKGEQTGVCLSPSAPP
-671 VCTNPSSTP
+671 TA
-680 QPPSQQ
+680 QP
-686 AFCQPS
+686 
-692 THPPSSQSHPAP
+692 HPPHHPP

-718 SLMLSLSP
+718 SLMLSP
-726 TLDASTTTTTMASSA
+726 TLDDTTRTASSS
-741 CFGTGHSS
+741 CCGTGHPS
-749 AGSFHQHQHQHHQHH
+749 AASFHQHH
-764 HHNSQQSQ
+764 HHHQQNHQ
-772 QKLAS
+772 QLTSS
-777 GVTSGTTSATHAI
+777 GSTTGTTSTTASATHAI

-799 GESVASS
+799 GEVAATSS
-806 SATLSPYSTTTPNG
+806 SSTLSPYSTTSATSGGGIGGGGGGGGG
-820 GGLTSPAG
+820 GGLTSPVG
-828 GSTSSSATIKKKSS
+828 CSSSSGSAVKKKSS

-857 SSEFFSVSFCLDSS
+857 SSEFFSVSFCLESS
-871 QQQQQHPDEEFIPAT
+871 QHPDEEFIPAT

-900 RRNIS
+900 RRNLS
-905 FSQITITDNNP
+905 FTQITITDNNP

-925 SPVPV
+925 SLLPV

-1018 GRNGV
+1018 AKNGV
-1023 PQREDGLNFEHP
+1023 PQRPDSMNFDHP

-1046 MHKSWRDFVE
+1046 MHKSWRDFVA
-1056 SSTMSE
+1056 SDSMSE
-1062 SEVKI
+1062 TEIKI

-1097 AVQEERLLIDVDQ
+1097 AVQKEGLLTDVDQ

-1123 NIKFWTMWLYPMV
+1123 NIKFWTLWLYPMV

-1174 CQFYCKELNQNN
+1174 CQFYCKELNHNN
-1186 PLFTSYLA
+1186 ALFTSYLA

-1238 EAIDVMIHS
+1238 EAIDVMMHS

-1369 VQLAANNT
+1369 VQLAPNNT

-1412 IYQRLKRGA
+1412 IYQRLKRG
-1421 GGVGGAGGGGSGSG
+1421 GGGTGGGSGSG

-1466 SIGSHVSSA
+1466 SICSHVSSA

-1513 HGVTLKGKQQLISGL
+1513 HGVNLKGKQQLISGL
-1528 HKAKMGM
+1528 HKTKMGI
-1535 IGAMGSK
+1535 IGQMGSK

-1564 HHSHTNNTLLVPG
+1564 HHSHT
-1577 TTTSHSGNMLLS
+1577 
-1589 PSHRGI
+1589 
-1595 SYPPPSPTR
+1595 

-1619 PPLRKTRNV
+1619 PPLRKTRNI

-1655 GNVVCMQKSLPLLV
+1655 GVVCMQKSLPLLV
-1669 PSEGGAG
+1669 PNEEGQGQG
-1676 PSPPPLLHKQL
+1676 QGQPLPPPPLHKQL
-1687 SHQAPLPTSNS
+1687 SHQAPLPTSN
-1698 HHNQSSTETDV
+1698 HNQSSTETDV

>member
-1 MGGGFAAPPI
+1 MYSNKETKSATKAQKKTLKKKQQQQQQLPNGNKVKTPTNVKNNQPNNINNNNNNQSNINHNNNSHIVPNNNSKNSTSAPINTAQKFREHYEADRRNQGLIMGAT
-11 TLATNQRPALN
+11 TLPGYESVPKMERSNSFSLRNKFSKFLN
-22 NLAKIPSSSTTTAM
+22 HLT
-36 HEKLLDK
+36 
-43 EDKTERTNLLGR
+43 G
-55 SKEKPPK
+55 SKENI
-62 DKPPPKQSKF
+62 SKVDDDLDSSRTPF
-72 AERLRR
+72 LFTRSRSMIQMRRPNRR
-78 SFRRGDHRSL
+78 SFIEPQLEQLSEETEKSGDLTSPASPRKTSVADLQDNSPVLLRR
-88 ECKRQEPTPEELRA
+88 TEL
-102 KSRATPPPLLPSS
+102 T
-115 LPADNN
+115 
-121 NRLPFA
+121 
-127 FSHLNLPG
+127 
-135 LGLGVGLGGLG
+135 
-146 GHINPALLLDSPD
+146 
-159 ECTPPEYA
+159 
-167 YQHLSSVATTNSSTS
+167 SSVRTPKRRQSAQPFTSTPLEEVLQPVQRKAS
-182 LESSCELGELSGGSQ
+182 LLSLNHTEPANNPQ
-197 TSVYYW
+197 LNF
-203 ASMGGEVSTA
+203 
-213 AGSAAGAGTGTGG
+213 
-226 VPIDTQERDRRRLET
+226 QKRR
-241 QTSNRSDQ
+241 
-249 QPINSNTTNV
+249 SNTLI
-259 TATTTSSSTAAGN
+259 AS
-272 NSSRSCSLTSES
+272 
-284 SSIRLT
+284 
-290 RLQNFLF
+290 F
-297 KSSNESSRSC
+297 KST
-307 QGHSNEGF
+307 F
-315 TVSSHNSSSGEWEQ
+315 SG
-329 LGAYLSSSSGVGGG
+329 L
-343 HDFHGGSFPE
+343 
-353 ESTPDETD
+353 
-361 STLPVETGS
+361 TGS
-370 SGGGGAGAGGYYQY
+370 SGGAEKKEKMNPKWSASLQSLQAIDNMVSYANMSFIDYDKFNGYEKQ
-384 TLTSPNNPFLP
+384 LERQQSLM
-395 EITARTYHSTYDEDE
+395 
-410 ATEGGGGGGG
+410 
-420 GESLAEDLQLDGNMT
+420 SLAEQPVPT
-435 SVKYNSGARSAQ
+435 ATQ
-447 LPTPSY
+447 LPLPPS
-453 SRAGSQESTHSEGG
+453 ALAHHSHSHS
-467 GPVGPTPS
+467 PS
-475 PASSS
+475 PLGEASPRTPVPLGSS
-480 SSTPGRH
+480 LDESVRTVVR
-487 RRKLFSLN
+487 RRKRSSKTSLEGRSKTSLEGRSSMASLN
-495 SPTRLLHHQQQAP
+495 SAYNLDTDYEHNLDRVHNVYRESLDSRTLELLNLRTRNSFILDQAVLFDALNLEDGSVGRACALCSKRVGRSGSMRHHHQQQQQRERDAVDG
-508 QSGHTSASPPS
+508 QG
-519 GGSSNEGGSK
+519 
-529 FNSASLVR
+529 
-537 SLNPFLPSVTS
+537 NPR
-548 PKKAPLKQAAVT
+548 K
-560 SPGSVTPD
+560 
-568 LSTKREE
+568 
-575 FLRATMKI
+575 
-583 CLVVSPPN
+583 
-591 SKLQLKSKSLTHLD
+591 QLKSKSLTHLD

-617 PPGIATTTTTTT
+617 PPGIATTTGTSTT
-629 TAAGTTHAIHA
+629 TAAPAAAGGGTTHAFHG

-652 TPGSLGRQANVA
+652 TPGSLGRQANV
-664 EKTESAV
+664 
-671 VCTNPSSTP
+671 
-680 QPPSQQ
+680 
-686 AFCQPS
+686 
-692 THPPSSQSHPAP
+692 
-704 TIYTQAPQI
+704 
-713 VRRTP
+713 
-718 SLMLSLSP
+718 
-726 TLDASTTTTTMASSA
+726 
-741 CFGTGHSS
+741 
-749 AGSFHQHQHQHHQHH
+749 
-764 HHNSQQSQ
+764 
-772 QKLAS
+772 
-777 GVTSGTTSATHAI
+777 
-790 PSSKHFQFA
+790 
-799 GESVASS
+799 
-806 SATLSPYSTTTPNG
+806 
-820 GGLTSPAG
+820 
-828 GSTSSSATIKKKSS
+828 
-842 FMKRKKPLLTRSEVS
+842 VS
-857 SSEFFSVSFCLDSS
+857 SSEFFSVSFCLESS
-871 QQQQQHPDEEFIPAT
+871 QQQHPDEEFIPAT

-1018 GRNGV
+1018 SRNGV
-1023 PQREDGLNFEHP
+1023 PQRADGLSFEHP

-1097 AVQEERLLIDVDQ
+1097 AVQEDRLLIDVDQ

-1123 NIKFWTMWLYPMV
+1123 NIKFWTLWLYPMV

-1421 GGVGGAGGGGSGSG
+1421 GGSGGVGGGGGGGSGSG

-1535 IGAMGSK
+1535 IGPMGSK

-1547 SVQPMNHLGQ
+1547 SVQPLNHLGQ

-1564 HHSHTNNTLLVPG
+1564 HHSHT
-1577 TTTSHSGNMLLS
+1577 
-1589 PSHRGI
+1589 
-1595 SYPPPSPTR
+1595 

-1655 GNVVCMQKSLPLLV
+1655 GNVICMQKSLPLLV
-1669 PSEGGAG
+1669 PSEGGPG

-1698 HHNQSSTETDV
+1698 HHTQSSTETDV

>member
-11 TLATNQRPALN
+11 TLANNQRPVALDQ
-22 NLAKIPSSSTTTAM
+22 AQIPTPATDM
-36 HEKLLDK
+36 HEKLLEK

-55 SKEKPPK
+55 SKDKPPK
-62 DKPPPKQSKF
+62 DKPPKQSKF

-88 ECKRQEPTPEELRA
+88 EIKRQEPTPEELKA
-102 KSRATPPPLLPSS
+102 KSRATPPPSSS
-115 LPADNN
+115 LHSDN

-127 FSHLNLPG
+127 LSHLNLPDLG
-135 LGLGVGLGGLG
+135 LGLGVGLG

-159 ECTPPEYA
+159 EGTPPEYA
-167 YQHLSSVATTNSSTS
+167 YRHLSSVATTNSSTS
-182 LESSCELGELSGGSQ
+182 LESSCELGELSGSQ
-197 TSVYYW
+197 NSVFYW

-213 AGSAAGAGTGTGG
+213 STGGAGAAETAGTGAGAGVAGA
-226 VPIDTQERDRRRLET
+226 VPIENQNRRRLET
-241 QTSNRSDQ
+241 QSSNRSDQ
-249 QPINSNTTNV
+249 QPI
-259 TATTTSSSTAAGN
+259 TTTASSAPG

-343 HDFHGGSFPE
+343 HDFQGGSFPE
-353 ESTPDETD
+353 ESTPDETEA
-361 STLPVETGS
+361 TLPVETSS
-370 SGGGGAGAGGYYQY
+370 SGGGGGGGYYQY

-395 EITARTYHSTYDEDE
+395 EITARTYHSTYSEDG
-410 ATEGGGGGGG
+410 AVEGC
-420 GESLAEDLQLDGNMT
+420 EPTSEDLQLDG
-435 SVKYNSGARSAQ
+435 SGQKYGGSAGSRSAQ

-467 GPVGPTPS
+467 PPGPTPS

-495 SPTRLLHHQQQAP
+495 SPTRLLHHQQQQAP
-508 QSGHTSASPPS
+508 QSGATSASPPS
-519 GGSSNEGGSK
+519 GGSSNEGGSSSGK

-548 PKKAPLKQAAVT
+548 PKKAPHKQAAVT
-560 SPGSVTPD
+560 SPGSLTPD

-617 PPGIATTTTTTT
+617 PPGMATSTTTTT
-629 TAAGTTHAIHA
+629 TAAGSTTA
-640 TNVNHGLFATTG
+640 TSGLFATTG
-652 TPGSLGRQANVA
+652 APGSLGRQANV
-664 EKTESAV
+664 
-671 VCTNPSSTP
+671 
-680 QPPSQQ
+680 
-686 AFCQPS
+686 
-692 THPPSSQSHPAP
+692 
-704 TIYTQAPQI
+704 
-713 VRRTP
+713 
-718 SLMLSLSP
+718 
-726 TLDASTTTTTMASSA
+726 
-741 CFGTGHSS
+741 
-749 AGSFHQHQHQHHQHH
+749 
-764 HHNSQQSQ
+764 
-772 QKLAS
+772 
-777 GVTSGTTSATHAI
+777 
-790 PSSKHFQFA
+790 FA
-799 GESVASS
+799 GEVAATSS
-806 SATLSPYSTTTPNG
+806 SSTLSPYSTTSATSGGGIGGGGGG
-820 GGLTSPAG
+820 GGLTSPVG
-828 GSTSSSATIKKKSS
+828 CSSSSGSAVKKKSS

-857 SSEFFSVSFCLDSS
+857 SSEFFSVSFCLESS
-871 QQQQQHPDEEFIPAT
+871 QHPDEEFIPAT

-900 RRNIS
+900 RRNLS
-905 FSQITITDNNP
+905 FTQITITDNNP

-925 SPVPV
+925 SLLPV

-1018 GRNGV
+1018 AKNGV
-1023 PQREDGLNFEHP
+1023 PQRPDSMNFDHP

-1046 MHKSWRDFVE
+1046 MHKSWRDFVA
-1056 SSTMSE
+1056 SDSMSE
-1062 SEVKI
+1062 TEIKI

-1097 AVQEERLLIDVDQ
+1097 AVQKEGLLTDVDQ

-1123 NIKFWTMWLYPMV
+1123 NIKFWTLWLYPMV

-1174 CQFYCKELNQNN
+1174 CQFYCKELNHNN
-1186 PLFTSYLA
+1186 ALFTSYLA

-1238 EAIDVMIHS
+1238 EAIDVMMHS

-1369 VQLAANNT
+1369 VQLAPNNT

-1412 IYQRLKRGA
+1412 IYQRLKRG
-1421 GGVGGAGGGGSGSG
+1421 GGGAGGGSGSG

-1466 SIGSHVSSA
+1466 SICSHVSSA

-1513 HGVTLKGKQQLISGL
+1513 HGVNLKGKQQLISGL
-1528 HKAKMGM
+1528 HKTKMGI
-1535 IGAMGSK
+1535 IGQMGSK

-1577 TTTSHSGNMLLS
+1577 STTSHSGNMLLS

-1619 PPLRKTRNV
+1619 PPLRKTRNI

-1655 GNVVCMQKSLPLLV
+1655 GVVCMQKSLPLLV
-1669 PSEGGAG
+1669 PNEEGQGQG
-1676 PSPPPLLHKQL
+1676 QPLPPPPLHKQL
-1687 SHQAPLPTSNS
+1687 SHQAPLPTSN
-1698 HHNQSSTETDV
+1698 HNQSSTETDV

>member
-11 TLATNQRPALN
+11 TLANNQRPVALDQ
-22 NLAKIPSSSTTTAM
+22 AQIPTPATDM
-36 HEKLLDK
+36 HEKLLEK

-55 SKEKPPK
+55 SKDKPPK
-62 DKPPPKQSKF
+62 DKPPKQSKF

-88 ECKRQEPTPEELRA
+88 EIKRQEPTPEELKA
-102 KSRATPPPLLPSS
+102 KSRATPPPSSS
-115 LPADNN
+115 LHSDN

-127 FSHLNLPG
+127 LSHLNLPDLG
-135 LGLGVGLGGLG
+135 LGLGVGLG

-159 ECTPPEYA
+159 EGTPPEYA
-167 YQHLSSVATTNSSTS
+167 YRHLSSVATTNSSTS
-182 LESSCELGELSGGSQ
+182 LESSCELGELSGSQ
-197 TSVYYW
+197 NSVFYW

-213 AGSAAGAGTGTGG
+213 STGGAGAAETAGTGAGAGVAGA
-226 VPIDTQERDRRRLET
+226 VPIENQNRRRLET
-241 QTSNRSDQ
+241 QSSNRSDQ
-249 QPINSNTTNV
+249 QPI
-259 TATTTSSSTAAGN
+259 TTTASSAPG

-343 HDFHGGSFPE
+343 HDFQGGSFPE
-353 ESTPDETD
+353 ESTPDETEA
-361 STLPVETGS
+361 TLPVETSS
-370 SGGGGAGAGGYYQY
+370 SGGGGGGGYYQY

-395 EITARTYHSTYDEDE
+395 EITARTYHSTYSEDG
-410 ATEGGGGGGG
+410 AVEGC
-420 GESLAEDLQLDGNMT
+420 EPTSEDLQLDG
-435 SVKYNSGARSAQ
+435 SGQKYGGSAGSRSAQ

-467 GPVGPTPS
+467 PPGPTPS

-495 SPTRLLHHQQQAP
+495 SPTRLLHHQQQQAP
-508 QSGHTSASPPS
+508 QSGATSASPPS
-519 GGSSNEGGSK
+519 GGSSNEGGSSSGK

-548 PKKAPLKQAAVT
+548 PKKAPHKQAAVT
-560 SPGSVTPD
+560 SPGSLTPD

-617 PPGIATTTTTTT
+617 PPGMATSTTTTT
-629 TAAGTTHAIHA
+629 TAAGSTTA
-640 TNVNHGLFATTG
+640 TSGLFATTG
-652 TPGSLGRQANVA
+652 APGSLGRQANV
-664 EKTESAV
+664 
-671 VCTNPSSTP
+671 
-680 QPPSQQ
+680 
-686 AFCQPS
+686 
-692 THPPSSQSHPAP
+692 
-704 TIYTQAPQI
+704 
-713 VRRTP
+713 
-718 SLMLSLSP
+718 
-726 TLDASTTTTTMASSA
+726 
-741 CFGTGHSS
+741 
-749 AGSFHQHQHQHHQHH
+749 
-764 HHNSQQSQ
+764 
-772 QKLAS
+772 
-777 GVTSGTTSATHAI
+777 
-790 PSSKHFQFA
+790 
-799 GESVASS
+799 
-806 SATLSPYSTTTPNG
+806 
-820 GGLTSPAG
+820 
-828 GSTSSSATIKKKSS
+828 
-842 FMKRKKPLLTRSEVS
+842 VS
-857 SSEFFSVSFCLDSS
+857 SSEFFSVSFCLESS
-871 QQQQQHPDEEFIPAT
+871 QHPDEEFIPAT

-900 RRNIS
+900 RRNLS
-905 FSQITITDNNP
+905 FTQITITDNNP

-925 SPVPV
+925 SLLPV

-1018 GRNGV
+1018 AKNGV
-1023 PQREDGLNFEHP
+1023 PQRPDSMNFDHP

-1046 MHKSWRDFVE
+1046 MHKSWRDFVA
-1056 SSTMSE
+1056 SDSMSE
-1062 SEVKI
+1062 TEIKI

-1097 AVQEERLLIDVDQ
+1097 AVQKEGLLTDVDQ

-1123 NIKFWTMWLYPMV
+1123 NIKFWTLWLYPMV

-1174 CQFYCKELNQNN
+1174 CQFYCKELNHNN
-1186 PLFTSYLA
+1186 ALFTSYLA

-1238 EAIDVMIHS
+1238 EAIDVMMHS

-1369 VQLAANNT
+1369 VQLAPNNT

-1412 IYQRLKRGA
+1412 IYQRLKRG
-1421 GGVGGAGGGGSGSG
+1421 GGGAGGGSGSG

-1466 SIGSHVSSA
+1466 SICSHVSSA

-1513 HGVTLKGKQQLISGL
+1513 HGVNLKGKQQLISGL
-1528 HKAKMGM
+1528 HKTKMGI
-1535 IGAMGSK
+1535 IGQMGSK

-1564 HHSHTNNTLLVPG
+1564 HHSHT
-1577 TTTSHSGNMLLS
+1577 
-1589 PSHRGI
+1589 
-1595 SYPPPSPTR
+1595 

-1619 PPLRKTRNV
+1619 PPLRKTRNI

-1655 GNVVCMQKSLPLLV
+1655 GVVCMQKSLPLLV
-1669 PSEGGAG
+1669 PNEEGQGQG
-1676 PSPPPLLHKQL
+1676 QPLPPPPLHKQL
-1687 SHQAPLPTSNS
+1687 SHQAPLPTSN
-1698 HHNQSSTETDV
+1698 HNQSSTETDV

>member
-11 TLATNQRPALN
+11 TLASNQRPVALDQVE
-22 NLAKIPSSSTTTAM
+22 IPIPATDM
-36 HEKLLDK
+36 HEKLLEK

-55 SKEKPPK
+55 SKDKPPK
-62 DKPPPKQSKF
+62 DKPPKQSKF

-88 ECKRQEPTPEELRA
+88 EIKRQEPTPEELKA
-102 KSRATPPPLLPSS
+102 KSRATPPPPSTLRS
-115 LPADNN
+115 DNN

-127 FSHLNLPG
+127 LSHLTLPG
-135 LGLGVGLGGLG
+135 LGLGVGVGVG

-167 YQHLSSVATTNSSTS
+167 YHHLSSVATTNSSTS
-182 LESSCELGELSGGSQ
+182 LESSCELGELSGSQ
-197 TSVYYW
+197 NSVYYW
-203 ASMGGEVSTA
+203 ASMGGEVSTSVG
-213 AGSAAGAGTGTGG
+213 GSGADGTGTGG
-226 VPIDTQERDRRRLET
+226 TGAGAVPIESQDRRRLET
-241 QTSNRSDQ
+241 QNSSRSDQ
-249 QPINSNTTNV
+249 QPITTN
-259 TATTTSSSTAAGN
+259 ASSAPG
-272 NSSRSCSLTSES
+272 NSSRSCSLTSDS

-329 LGAYLSSSSGVGGG
+329 LGAYLSSSSGVGG
-343 HDFHGGSFPE
+343 HDFQGGSFPE

-361 STLPVETGS
+361 GTLPVETSS
-370 SGGGGAGAGGYYQY
+370 SGGGGGGGYYQY

-395 EITARTYHSTYDEDE
+395 EITARTYHSTYSEDGAVE
-410 ATEGGGGGGG
+410 G
-420 GESLAEDLQLDGNMT
+420 GESTADDLQLDG
-435 SVKYNSGARSAQ
+435 KYGCGQGAGSRSAQ

-467 GPVGPTPS
+467 GPPGPTPS

-495 SPTRLLHHQQQAP
+495 SPTRLLHHQQQQAP
-508 QSGHTSASPPS
+508 QSGATSASPPS
-519 GGSSNEGGSK
+519 GGSSNEGGGAASSAGK

-537 SLNPFLPSVTS
+537 SLNPFLPSISS
-548 PKKAPLKQAAVT
+548 PKKAPHKQSAVT
-560 SPGSVTPD
+560 SPGSLTPD

-605 GLDSGVVACQHG
+605 GLDSGVVACQQA
-617 PPGIATTTTTTT
+617 PPGMATSTTSTTATTAVT
-629 TAAGTTHAIHA
+629 GSSSA
-640 TNVNHGLFATTG
+640 TPGLFATTG
-652 TPGSLGRQANVA
+652 VPGSLGRQANVT
-664 EKTESAV
+664 EKSGCLSPAA
-671 VCTNPSSTP
+671 PQSSHA
-680 QPPSQQ
+680 PPH
-686 AFCQPS
+686 
-692 THPPSSQSHPAP
+692 HPP

-713 VRRTP
+713 VRRMP
-718 SLMLSLSP
+718 SLMLSP
-726 TLDASTTTTTMASSA
+726 TLDETTTTASSS
-741 CFGTGHSS
+741 CFGTGHPS
-749 AGSFHQHQHQHHQHH
+749 AGSFQQHH
-764 HHNSQQSQ
+764 HLQQQAPGS
-772 QKLAS
+772 AS
-777 GVTSGTTSATHAI
+777 TAGATGHTGTTTSTMSTTSTHAI
-790 PSSKHFQFA
+790 ASSKHVQSA
-799 GESVASS
+799 GEAAATSS
-806 SATLSPYSTTTPNG
+806 SSTLSPHSATAATLG
-820 GGLTSPAG
+820 GGGGSGAGGGAGAGGGSGLTSPVGCTASS
-828 GSTSSSATIKKKSS
+828 GSTVKKKSS

-871 QQQQQHPDEEFIPAT
+871 QHPDEEFIPAT

-900 RRNIS
+900 RRNLS
-905 FSQITITDNNP
+905 FTQITITDNNP

-925 SPVPV
+925 SLLPV

-977 STEETSESGVAA
+977 STEETSESGVAP

-1018 GRNGV
+1018 AKNGV
-1023 PQREDGLNFEHP
+1023 PQRADSMNFDHP
-1035 DLVNSLAYLQD
+1035 DLDNSLAYLQD
-1046 MHKSWRDFVE
+1046 MHKSWRDFVN
-1056 SSTMSE
+1056 SDAMGE
-1062 SEVKI
+1062 SEIKI

-1082 HALQTVTDLFLACLE
+1082 HALQTVTELFLACLE

-1123 NIKFWTMWLYPMV
+1123 NIKFWTLWLYPMV

-1144 PLRCAFFQEG
+1144 PMRCAFFQEG
-1154 FIAFASIFAPYK
+1154 FLSFASIFAPYK

-1174 CQFYCKELNQNN
+1174 CQFYCKELNHNN
-1186 PLFTSYLA
+1186 ALFTSYLA

-1238 EAIDVMIHS
+1238 EAIDVMMHS
-1247 VENFVGSVNN
+1247 VESFVGSVNN

-1369 VQLAANNT
+1369 VQLAPNNT

-1412 IYQRLKRGA
+1412 IYQRLKRG
-1421 GGVGGAGGGGSGSG
+1421 GGGGGGGGGSG
-1435 TVGGDSFRFGGS
+1435 TVGGGDSFRFGGS
-1447 GTSGGT
+1447 ATSGGT

-1466 SIGSHVSSA
+1466 SICSHVSSA

-1513 HGVTLKGKQQLISGL
+1513 HAVNPKGKQQLISGL
-1528 HKAKMGM
+1528 HKTKMGI
-1535 IGAMGSK
+1535 IGQMGSK

-1564 HHSHTNNTLLVPG
+1564 HHIHT
-1577 TTTSHSGNMLLS
+1577 
-1589 PSHRGI
+1589 
-1595 SYPPPSPTR
+1595 

-1619 PPLRKTRNV
+1619 PPLRKTRNI

-1634 NWHQIPATPTPP
+1634 NWHQIPATPTPTPP
-1646 SPRSQHQSP
+1646 SPRSQYQSP
-1655 GNVVCMQKSLPLLV
+1655 GVAGMQKSLPLLL
-1669 PSEGGAG
+1669 PTSTDEGPG
-1676 PSPPPLLHKQL
+1676 PSQPAPPPPPPLQKQL
-1687 SHQAPLPTSNS
+1687 SHQAPLPTSI
-1698 HHNQSSTETDV
+1698 HNQSSTETDV

>member
-11 TLATNQRPALN
+11 TLASNQRPALIIQP
-22 NLAKIPSSSTTTAM
+22 ASPIPATDM
-36 HEKLLDK
+36 HEKLLEK

-55 SKEKPPK
+55 SKDKSPKDKPPK
-62 DKPPPKQSKF
+62 DKPPKQSKF

-88 ECKRQEPTPEELRA
+88 EIKRQEPTPEELKA
-102 KSRATPPPLLPSS
+102 KSRATPPPPSS
-115 LPADNN
+115 VHADNN

-127 FSHLNLPG
+127 LSHLHLPG
-135 LGLGVGLGGLG
+135 LGLG

-182 LESSCELGELSGGSQ
+182 LESSCELGELSGSQ
-197 TSVYYW
+197 NSVFYW
-203 ASMGGEVSTA
+203 ASMGGEVSTSSGGAGSGSGA
-213 AGSAAGAGTGTGG
+213 AGTGTATATGTGTGG
-226 VPIDTQERDRRRLET
+226 IVSTEHQDRRRLET
-241 QTSNRSDQ
+241 QSSNRSDQ
-249 QPINSNTTNV
+249 QAI
-259 TATTTSSSTAAGN
+259 TTTASSVPG

-343 HDFHGGSFPE
+343 HDFQGGSFPE
-353 ESTPDETD
+353 ESTPDETEG
-361 STLPVETGS
+361 TLPVETTSS
-370 SGGGGAGAGGYYQY
+370 SGGGGGGGGGYYQY

-395 EITARTYHSTYDEDE
+395 EITARTYHSTYSEDGAVDGADPSNADE
-410 ATEGGGGGGG
+410 
-420 GESLAEDLQLDGNMT
+420 LQLEGNG
-435 SVKYNSGARSAQ
+435 KYGAGAAGTRSAQ

-467 GPVGPTPS
+467 GPPGPTPS

-495 SPTRLLHHQQQAP
+495 SPTRLLHHQQQHHHQTP
-508 QSGHTSASPPS
+508 QSASTPA
-519 GGSSNEGGSK
+519 GGSSSDGSTGGK

-548 PKKAPLKQAAVT
+548 PKRAPHKQAAVT
-560 SPGSVTPD
+560 SPAGSVTPD

-617 PPGIATTTTTTT
+617 PPGMATSTTST
-629 TAAGTTHAIHA
+629 TAAGATTA
-640 TNVNHGLFATTG
+640 TPGLFATAG
-652 TPGSLGRQANVA
+652 AAGSLGRQANVT
-664 EKTESAV
+664 EKGETAGGCLTPSA
-671 VCTNPSSTP
+671 
-680 QPPSQQ
+680 PPASH
-686 AFCQPS
+686 A
-692 THPPSSQSHPAP
+692 HPPHHPP

-718 SLMLSLSP
+718 SLMLSP
-726 TLDASTTTTTMASSA
+726 TLDEATTTTTTTTTASSS

-749 AGSFHQHQHQHHQHH
+749 AGSFHQHQHNQSHPSHPSQSSHQQLT
-764 HHNSQQSQ
+764 S
-772 QKLAS
+772 S
-777 GVTSGTTSATHAI
+777 GSTTGTTGGTTGSTTATHAI

-799 GESVASS
+799 GELVATSS
-806 SATLSPYSTTTPNG
+806 STLSPYSSTTAPSIGGGG

-828 GSTSSSATIKKKSS
+828 CSSSSGSTVKKKSS

-871 QQQQQHPDEEFIPAT
+871 QQPDEEFIPAT

-900 RRNIS
+900 RRNLS
-905 FSQITITDNNP
+905 FTQITITDNNP

-925 SPVPV
+925 SLLPV

-977 STEETSESGVAA
+977 STEETSESGVAT

-1018 GRNGV
+1018 AKNGV
-1023 PQREDGLNFEHP
+1023 PQRADSMNFDHP

-1056 SSTMSE
+1056 SDSMSE
-1062 SEVKI
+1062 TEIKI

-1136 AHSVITHE
+1136 AHSVVTHE

-1174 CQFYCKELNQNN
+1174 CQFYCKELNHNN
-1186 PLFTSYLA
+1186 ALFTSYLA

-1238 EAIDVMIHS
+1238 EAIDVMMHS

-1257 HLTMRQENERLKGVM
+1257 HLTMRQESERLKGVM

-1369 VQLAANNT
+1369 VQLAPNNT

-1412 IYQRLKRGA
+1412 IYQRLKRG
-1421 GGVGGAGGGGSGSG
+1421 GRRGAAAAVRWAATASGSG
-1435 TVGGDSFRFGGS
+1435 AVAPAAPR
-1447 GTSGGT
+1447 
-1453 ADSLGVRKSPMNS
+1453 LQCEQQPQRQRR
-1466 SIGSHVSSA
+1466 
-1475 NNSHSGSVEWNDSRN
+1475 VERLPQHLR
-1490 ISVDF
+1490 
-1495 EKTNSVSS
+1495 
-1503 DEGSSIMTGN
+1503 N
-1513 HGVTLKGKQQLISGL
+1513 HGVNLKGKQQLISGL
-1528 HKAKMGM
+1528 HKAKMGI
-1535 IGAMGSK
+1535 IGPMGSK

-1547 SVQPMNHLGQ
+1547 SVQPLNHLGQ

-1577 TTTSHSGNMLLS
+1577 STTSHSGNMLLS

-1619 PPLRKTRNV
+1619 PPLRKTRNI

-1655 GNVVCMQKSLPLLV
+1655 GVVCMQKSLPLLA
-1669 PSEGGAG
+1669 PNEEGQGQ
-1676 PSPPPLLHKQL
+1676 PPPPLHKQL
-1687 SHQAPLPTSNS
+1687 SHQAPLPTSN
-1698 HHNQSSTETDV
+1698 HNQSGTETDV

>member
-1 MGGGFAAPPI
+1 MYSNKETKSAAKAQKKAQKVTKKQQPTKQSQPLPNGNKVKSPANAKNSQPNNNNNQTNINNNNNNSNIVPNNNSKNNTLPVNTAQKLKEHYEAEKRNQSLIMGAN
-11 TLATNQRPALN
+11 TLPGYENVPKMERSNSFSLRTKLN
-22 NLAKIPSSSTTTAM
+22 
-36 HEKLLDK
+36 KLINHL
-43 EDKTERTNLLGR
+43 TG
-55 SKEKPPK
+55 SKENLSRIDNDGDSSRTPYLFTRSRSMIQMRRPNRRSFIEPQLEQLSEETEKSGDLTSPASPRK
-62 DKPPPKQSKF
+62 TSVADFEVSSPVL
-72 AERLRR
+72 LRR
-78 SFRRGDHRSL
+78 S
-88 ECKRQEPTPEELRA
+88 EL
-102 KSRATPPPLLPSS
+102 T
-115 LPADNN
+115 
-121 NRLPFA
+121 
-127 FSHLNLPG
+127 
-135 LGLGVGLGGLG
+135 
-146 GHINPALLLDSPD
+146 
-159 ECTPPEYA
+159 
-167 YQHLSSVATTNSSTS
+167 SSVRTPTRRQSAQPFTSTPLEEMQPPGPRKGSVMSLNQTEPPTNPQ
-182 LESSCELGELSGGSQ
+182 LNFQ
-197 TSVYYW
+197 K
-203 ASMGGEVSTA
+203 
-213 AGSAAGAGTGTGG
+213 
-226 VPIDTQERDRRRLET
+226 RR
-241 QTSNRSDQ
+241 
-249 QPINSNTTNV
+249 SNTLI
-259 TATTTSSSTAAGN
+259 AS
-272 NSSRSCSLTSES
+272 
-284 SSIRLT
+284 
-290 RLQNFLF
+290 F
-297 KSSNESSRSC
+297 KSTFS
-307 QGHSNEGF
+307 GF
-315 TVSSHNSSSGEWEQ
+315 
-329 LGAYLSSSSGVGGG
+329 
-343 HDFHGGSFPE
+343 
-353 ESTPDETD
+353 
-361 STLPVETGS
+361 TGS
-370 SGGGGAGAGGYYQY
+370 SGGAEKKEKMNPKWSASLQSLQAIDNMVSYANMSFIDYDKFNGYEKQ
-384 TLTSPNNPFLP
+384 LERQQSLM
-395 EITARTYHSTYDEDE
+395 
-410 ATEGGGGGGG
+410 
-420 GESLAEDLQLDGNMT
+420 SLAEQPVPTATQLPLPPSALTHSHSHSPSPLGDASRT
-435 SVKYNSGARSAQ
+435 SVH
-447 LPTPSY
+447 L
-453 SRAGSQESTHSEGG
+453 GSSLDESVRT
-467 GPVGPTPS
+467 VVM
-475 PASSS
+475 
-480 SSTPGRH
+480 
-487 RRKLFSLN
+487 RRKRSKTSLEGRSKTSLEGRSSMASLN
-495 SPTRLLHHQQQAP
+495 SAYNLDTDYEHNLDRVHNVYRESLDSRTLELLNLRSRNSFIQDQAVLFDALNLEDGSVARRCALCSKRVGRSGSMRQQQQRERDAVD
-508 QSGHTSASPPS
+508 GR
-519 GGSSNEGGSK
+519 G
-529 FNSASLVR
+529 
-537 SLNPFLPSVTS
+537 NPV
-548 PKKAPLKQAAVT
+548 K
-560 SPGSVTPD
+560 
-568 LSTKREE
+568 
-575 FLRATMKI
+575 
-583 CLVVSPPN
+583 
-591 SKLQLKSKSLTHLD
+591 QLKSKSLTHLD

-617 PPGIATTTTTTT
+617 PPGMATSTTTTT
-629 TAAGTTHAIHA
+629 TAAGSTTA
-640 TNVNHGLFATTG
+640 TSGLFATTG
-652 TPGSLGRQANVA
+652 APGSLGRQANV
-664 EKTESAV
+664 
-671 VCTNPSSTP
+671 
-680 QPPSQQ
+680 
-686 AFCQPS
+686 
-692 THPPSSQSHPAP
+692 
-704 TIYTQAPQI
+704 
-713 VRRTP
+713 
-718 SLMLSLSP
+718 
-726 TLDASTTTTTMASSA
+726 
-741 CFGTGHSS
+741 
-749 AGSFHQHQHQHHQHH
+749 
-764 HHNSQQSQ
+764 
-772 QKLAS
+772 
-777 GVTSGTTSATHAI
+777 
-790 PSSKHFQFA
+790 FA
-799 GESVASS
+799 GEVAATSS
-806 SATLSPYSTTTPNG
+806 SSTLSPYSTTSATSGGGIAGGGGG
-820 GGLTSPAG
+820 GGLTSPVG
-828 GSTSSSATIKKKSS
+828 CSSSSGSAVKKKSS

-857 SSEFFSVSFCLDSS
+857 SSEFFSVSFCLESS
-871 QQQQQHPDEEFIPAT
+871 QHPDEEFIPAT

-900 RRNIS
+900 RRNLS
-905 FSQITITDNNP
+905 FTQITITDNNP

-925 SPVPV
+925 SLLPV

-1018 GRNGV
+1018 AKNGV
-1023 PQREDGLNFEHP
+1023 PQRPDSMNFDHP
-1035 DLVNSLAYLQD
+1035 DLVNSLAYLHD
-1046 MHKSWRDFVE
+1046 MHKSWRDFVA
-1056 SSTMSE
+1056 SDSMSE
-1062 SEVKI
+1062 TEIKI

-1097 AVQEERLLIDVDQ
+1097 AVQKEGLLTDVDQ

-1123 NIKFWTMWLYPMV
+1123 NIKFWTLWLYPMV

-1174 CQFYCKELNQNN
+1174 CQFYCKELNHNN
-1186 PLFTSYLA
+1186 ALFTSYLA

-1238 EAIDVMIHS
+1238 EAIDVMMHS

-1369 VQLAANNT
+1369 VQLAPNNT

-1412 IYQRLKRGA
+1412 IYQRLKRG
-1421 GGVGGAGGGGSGSG
+1421 GGGAGGGSGSG

-1466 SIGSHVSSA
+1466 SICSHVSSA

-1513 HGVTLKGKQQLISGL
+1513 HGVNLKGKQQLISGL
-1528 HKAKMGM
+1528 HKTKMGI
-1535 IGAMGSK
+1535 IGQMGSK

-1577 TTTSHSGNMLLS
+1577 STTSHSGNMLLS

-1619 PPLRKTRNV
+1619 PPLRKTRNI

-1655 GNVVCMQKSLPLLV
+1655 GVVCMQKSLPLLV
-1669 PSEGGAG
+1669 PNEEGQGQG
-1676 PSPPPLLHKQL
+1676 QPLPPPPLHKQL
-1687 SHQAPLPTSNS
+1687 SHQAPLPTSN
-1698 HHNQSSTETDV
+1698 HNQSSTETDV

>member
-1 MGGGFAAPPI
+1 MGGGFAGPPI
-11 TLATNQRPALN
+11 TLATSNQSPALARARN
-22 NLAKIPSSSTTTAM
+22 NKEKEQQHQIQVQPQTYPRTQIEAKAETESRSSTVAPM
-36 HEKLLDK
+36 HEKLLEK
-43 EDKTERTNLLGR
+43 EETRKEKTERATSLLGGKV
-55 SKEKPPK
+55 KEKPPK
-62 DKPPPKQSKF
+62 DKPPKQSKF

-88 ECKRQEPTPEELRA
+88 EIKRQEPTPDELRA
-102 KSRATPPPLLPSS
+102 KSRATPPLPLSS
-115 LPADNN
+115 ENN
-121 NRLPFA
+121 NLIAGRSPSAFA
-127 FSHLNLPG
+127 LSQLHLPG
-135 LGLGVGLGGLG
+135 VGLG

-167 YQHLSSVATTNSSTS
+167 YRHLSSVATTNSSTS
-182 LESSCELGELSGGSQ
+182 LESNCELGELSGSQ
-197 TSVYYW
+197 TSVFYW
-203 ASMGGEVSTA
+203 ACGQQATNAPMGGEVSTA
-213 AGSAAGAGTGTGG
+213 NGGAAAGSQQDA
-226 VPIDTQERDRRRLET
+226 QERAKRRLET
-241 QTSNRSDQ
+241 QSSNRSDQ
-249 QPINSNTTNV
+249 QPVSIT
-259 TATTTSSSTAAGN
+259 TTTSSAPASG
-272 NSSRSCSLTSES
+272 SRSCSLTSES
-284 SSIRLT
+284 SSVRLT

-315 TVSSHNSSSGEWEQ
+315 TASSHNSSSGEWEQ
-329 LGAYLSSSSGVGGG
+329 LGAHGPLSSSSGVG
-343 HDFHGGSFPE
+343 FHGGSFPE

-361 STLPVETGS
+361 ATDAGSTLPVE
-370 SGGGGAGAGGYYQY
+370 SGEAGGGYYQY

-395 EITARTYHSTYDEDE
+395 EITARTYHSTYEDDGLE
-410 ATEGGGGGGG
+410 QME
-420 GESLAEDLQLDGNMT
+420 ELQLDGNVT
-435 SVKYNSGARSAQ
+435 SVKYNASAAGTRSAQ
-447 LPTPSY
+447 LPTPAY
-453 SRAGSQESTHSEGG
+453 SRAGSQESTHSESGVSCPP
-467 GPVGPTPS
+467 GPSPS

-495 SPTRLLHHQQQAP
+495 SPTRLLHHAP
-508 QSGHTSASPPS
+508 AAQPTPTASPPS
-519 GGSSNEGGSK
+519 SAQQESSGRFHSG
-529 FNSASLVR
+529 SLVR
-537 SLNPFLPSVTS
+537 SLNPFLPTASS
-548 PKKAPLKQAAVT
+548 PKRGSPLKQSAVT
-560 SPGSVTPD
+560 SPGAVTPD
-568 LSTKREE
+568 LGTKREE

-583 CLVVSPPN
+583 CLVVSPPS

-605 GLDSGVVACQHG
+605 GLDTAVACQHG
-617 PPGIATTTTTTT
+617 PGGTAATTSIVQS
-629 TAAGTTHAIHA
+629 AA
-640 TNVNHGLFATTG
+640 
-652 TPGSLGRQANVA
+652 TPGV
-664 EKTESAV
+664 
-671 VCTNPSSTP
+671 SS
-680 QPPSQQ
+680 
-686 AFCQPS
+686 
-692 THPPSSQSHPAP
+692 
-704 TIYTQAPQI
+704 
-713 VRRTP
+713 
-718 SLMLSLSP
+718 
-726 TLDASTTTTTMASSA
+726 
-741 CFGTGHSS
+741 G
-749 AGSFHQHQHQHHQHH
+749 HQHHQ
-764 HHNSQQSQ
+764 
-772 QKLAS
+772 A
-777 GVTSGTTSATHAI
+777 AA
-790 PSSKHFQFA
+790 
-799 GESVASS
+799 
-806 SATLSPYSTTTPNG
+806 TTPTALG
-820 GGLTSPAG
+820 RQPHA
-828 GSTSSSATIKKKSS
+828 
-842 FMKRKKPLLTRSEVS
+842 VS
-857 SSEFFSVSFCLDSS
+857 SSEFFSVSFCMESS
-871 QQQQQHPDEEFIPAT
+871 QHPDEEFIPAT

-900 RRNIS
+900 RRNLT

-925 SPVPV
+925 SPATS
-930 SVDEQTDVES
+930 SVDEQTDVEN

-970 PRLLPSV
+970 PRLLPSA
-977 STEETSESGVAA
+977 STEETSDAAVAA

-997 SSIFGIKNPQ
+997 SSLFGIKNPQ

-1018 GRNGV
+1018 SRNGV
-1023 PQREDGLNFEHP
+1023 PQRAEGLSCEHP
-1035 DLVNSLAYLQD
+1035 DLDNSLAYLQN

-1056 SSTMSE
+1056 SDGMAE

-1082 HALQTVTDLFLACLE
+1082 HALQTVTELFLACLE

-1136 AHSVITHE
+1136 AHSVVTHE

-1238 EAIDVMIHS
+1238 EAIDVMMHS

-1278 DVVDTNNEMLDKL
+1278 DVVDTNNEGLDKL

-1305 RGCPAYHVRH
+1305 RGCPSYHVRH

-1341 LLVCKTIAKRGLGA
+1341 LLVCKTMAKRGLGA

-1369 VQLAANNT
+1369 VHMAPNNT
-1377 LNCVYLNEFQVATTA
+1377 LNCVYLNEFQVASTA

-1397 TEAKNWYDALWRAKT
+1397 TEAKNWYDAMWRAKT

-1421 GGVGGAGGGGSGSG
+1421 GGGGGG
-1435 TVGGDSFRFGGS
+1435 TVGDSFRFGGS

-1466 SIGSHVSSA
+1466 SICSHVSSA

-1503 DEGSSIMTGN
+1503 DEGSGLMTGN
-1513 HGVTLKGKQQLISGL
+1513 HGIATKGKQQLISGL
-1528 HKAKMGM
+1528 HKAKIGM
-1535 IGAMGSK
+1535 IGAIGSK

-1547 SVQPMNHLGQ
+1547 TVQPLNHLGQ

-1564 HHSHTNNTLLVPG
+1564 HHSHT
-1577 TTTSHSGNMLLS
+1577 
-1589 PSHRGI
+1589 
-1595 SYPPPSPTR
+1595 

-1634 NWHQIPATPTPP
+1634 NWHQIPATPTPTPP
-1646 SPRSQHQSP
+1646 SPRSQHSSTP
-1655 GNVVCMQKSLPLLV
+1655 AASIALQKSLPVLD
-1669 PSEGGAG
+1669 PS
-1676 PSPPPLLHKQL
+1676 PPLLHKQL
-1687 SHQAPLPTSNS
+1687 SHQAPLTT
-1698 HHNQSSTETDV
+1698 SSTETDV

>member
-1 MGGGFAAPPI
+1 MGGGFAGPPI
-11 TLATNQRPALN
+11 TLATSNQSPALARARARN
-22 NLAKIPSSSTTTAM
+22 TKAPQPQPHPSPNPYPRTQTETQTETETATETETRSSTIAPM
-36 HEKLLDK
+36 HEKLLEK
-43 EDKTERTNLLGR
+43 EETRKEKTERATSLLGGKV
-55 SKEKPPK
+55 KEKPPK
-62 DKPPPKQSKF
+62 DKPPKQSKF

-88 ECKRQEPTPEELRA
+88 EIKRQEPTPEELQA
-102 KSRATPPPLLPSS
+102 KSRATPPLPLPLPLSS
-115 LPADNN
+115 ENN
-121 NRLPFA
+121 NLVGGRPPSAFA
-127 FSHLNLPG
+127 LSQLHLPG
-135 LGLGVGLGGLG
+135 VGLG

-167 YQHLSSVATTNSSTS
+167 YRHLSSVATTNSSTS
-182 LESSCELGELSGGSQ
+182 LESNCELGDLSGSQ
-197 TSVYYW
+197 TSVFYW
-203 ASMGGEVSTA
+203 ACGQQTTTASMGGEVSTA
-213 AGSAAGAGTGTGG
+213 NGAGATASAGAGAGAATGTGL
-226 VPIDTQERDRRRLET
+226 DAQERSKRRLET
-241 QTSNRSDQ
+241 QSSNRSDQ
-249 QPINSNTTNV
+249 QPISIT
-259 TATTTSSSTAAGN
+259 TTTSSAPASG
-272 NSSRSCSLTSES
+272 SRSCSLTSES
-284 SSIRLT
+284 SSVRLT

-315 TVSSHNSSSGEWEQ
+315 TASSHNSSSGEWEQ
-329 LGAYLSSSSGVGGG
+329 MGAHGPLSSSSGVG
-343 HDFHGGSFPE
+343 FHGGSFPE

-361 STLPVETGS
+361 ATDAGSTLPVE
-370 SGGGGAGAGGYYQY
+370 SGEAGGGYYQY

-395 EITARTYHSTYDEDE
+395 EITARTYHSTYEEDGLE
-410 ATEGGGGGGG
+410 PME
-420 GESLAEDLQLDGNMT
+420 ELQLDGNVT
-435 SVKYNSGARSAQ
+435 SVKYNASAAGTRSAQ
-447 LPTPSY
+447 LPTPAY
-453 SRAGSQESTHSEGG
+453 SRAGSQESTHSESGVSCPP
-467 GPVGPTPS
+467 GPSPS

-495 SPTRLLHHQQQAP
+495 SPTRLLHHAP
-508 QSGHTSASPPS
+508 VAQSQPPPSASPPAGTQQES
-519 GGSSNEGGSK
+519 GGRFHSG
-529 FNSASLVR
+529 SLVR
-537 SLNPFLPSVTS
+537 SLNPFLPTASS
-548 PKKAPLKQAAVT
+548 PKRGSPLKQSAVT
-560 SPGSVTPD
+560 SPGAVTPD
-568 LSTKREE
+568 LGTKREE

-583 CLVVSPPN
+583 CLVVSPPS

-605 GLDSGVVACQHG
+605 GLDTVVACQHG
-617 PPGIATTTTTTT
+617 PGGTAATT
-629 TAAGTTHAIHA
+629 
-640 TNVNHGLFATTG
+640 
-652 TPGSLGRQANVA
+652 S
-664 EKTESAV
+664 V
-671 VCTNPSSTP
+671 V
-680 QPPSQQ
+680 
-686 AFCQPS
+686 
-692 THPPSSQSHPAP
+692 
-704 TIYTQAPQI
+704 QAPG
-713 VRRTP
+713 
-718 SLMLSLSP
+718 
-726 TLDASTTTTTMASSA
+726 ASGAPGVSS
-741 CFGTGHSS
+741 G
-749 AGSFHQHQHQHHQHH
+749 HQHQHQHHHQ
-764 HHNSQQSQ
+764 
-772 QKLAS
+772 A
-777 GVTSGTTSATHAI
+777 AA
-790 PSSKHFQFA
+790 
-799 GESVASS
+799 
-806 SATLSPYSTTTPNG
+806 TTPTALG
-820 GGLTSPAG
+820 RQPHA
-828 GSTSSSATIKKKSS
+828 
-842 FMKRKKPLLTRSEVS
+842 VS
-857 SSEFFSVSFCLDSS
+857 SSEFFSVSFCMDSS
-871 QQQQQHPDEEFIPAT
+871 QHPDEEFIPAT

-900 RRNIS
+900 RRNLT

-925 SPVPV
+925 SPATS
-930 SVDEQTDVES
+930 SVDEQTDVEN

-970 PRLLPSV
+970 PRLLPSA
-977 STEETSESGVAA
+977 STEETSDAAVAA

-997 SSIFGIKNPQ
+997 SSLFGIKNPQ

-1018 GRNGV
+1018 SRSGV
-1023 PQREDGLNFEHP
+1023 PQRAEGLSFEHP
-1035 DLVNSLAYLQD
+1035 DLDNSLAYLQN

-1056 SSTMSE
+1056 SEAMPE

-1097 AVQEERLLIDVDQ
+1097 AVQTERLLIDVDQ

-1136 AHSVITHE
+1136 AHSVMTHE

-1221 SLLLAAIKKHMS
+1221 SLLLAAIKKHMG

-1238 EAIDVMIHS
+1238 EAIDVMMHS

-1278 DVVDTNNEMLDKL
+1278 DVVDTNNEGLDKL

-1341 LLVCKTIAKRGLGA
+1341 LLVCKTMAKRGLGA

-1369 VQLAANNT
+1369 VNMAPNNT
-1377 LNCVYLNEFQVATTA
+1377 INCVYLNEFQVATTA

-1397 TEAKNWYDALWRAKT
+1397 TEAKNWYDAMWRAKT

-1421 GGVGGAGGGGSGSG
+1421 GGGGGGG
-1435 TVGGDSFRFGGS
+1435 TVGDSFRFGGS

-1466 SIGSHVSSA
+1466 SICSHVSSA

-1503 DEGSSIMTGN
+1503 DEGSGMMTGN
-1513 HGVTLKGKQQLISGL
+1513 HGMAGKGKQQLISGL
-1528 HKAKMGM
+1528 HKAKIGM
-1535 IGAMGSK
+1535 IGAIGSK

-1547 SVQPMNHLGQ
+1547 TVQPLNHLGQ

-1564 HHSHTNNTLLVPG
+1564 HHSHT
-1577 TTTSHSGNMLLS
+1577 
-1589 PSHRGI
+1589 
-1595 SYPPPSPTR
+1595 

-1634 NWHQIPATPTPP
+1634 NWHQIPATPTPTPP
-1646 SPRSQHQSP
+1646 SPRSQHTTTPASIAL
-1655 GNVVCMQKSLPLLV
+1655 QKSLPVLD
-1669 PSEGGAG
+1669 PSL
-1676 PSPPPLLHKQL
+1676 PPLLHKQL
-1687 SHQAPLPTSNS
+1687 SHQAPLTT
-1698 HHNQSSTETDV
+1698 SSTETDV

>member
-11 TLATNQRPALN
+11 TLATKQRPALDR
-22 NLAKIPSSSTTTAM
+22 ATAHSGDM

-55 SKEKPPK
+55 SKDSSGGKHDKPPKEKPPK
-62 DKPPPKQSKF
+62 QQSKF

-78 SFRRGDHRSL
+78 SFRRGEHRSL
-88 ECKRQEPTPEELRA
+88 EIKRQDPTPEELRA
-102 KSRATPPPLLPSS
+102 KSRATPPPQT
-115 LPADNN
+115 DNN

-135 LGLGVGLGGLG
+135 LGLGVGLG

-182 LESSCELGELSGGSQ
+182 LESSCELGELSGSQ
-197 TSVYYW
+197 TSVFYW
-203 ASMGGEVSTA
+203 ASMGGEVSTVSGGGA
-213 AGSAAGAGTGTGG
+213 GAGAGAGSGTGVGTGAGSAGAASLSNEN
-226 VPIDTQERDRRRLET
+226 QERDRRRLET
-241 QTSNRSDQ
+241 QSSNRSDQ
-249 QPINSNTTNV
+249 QP
-259 TATTTSSSTAAGN
+259 ATTSAPA

-343 HDFHGGSFPE
+343 HDFQGSSFPE
-353 ESTPDETD
+353 ESTPEETEGM
-361 STLPVETGS
+361 LPAETS
-370 SGGGGAGAGGYYQY
+370 SGAGTYYQY

-410 ATEGGGGGGG
+410 AVEGGGCLGGDAV
-420 GESLAEDLQLDGNMT
+420 GEELDGNVT
-435 SVKYNSGARSAQ
+435 SVKYGAGSRSAQ

-467 GPVGPTPS
+467 ASCPPGPSPS

-495 SPTRLLHHQQQAP
+495 SPTRLLHHQQQ
-508 QSGHTSASPPS
+508 QGGSGHHSGSPPS
-519 GGSSNEGGSK
+519 VSSNEGSSSGK

-548 PKKAPLKQAAVT
+548 PKRAPLKQAAVT

-617 PPGIATTTTTTT
+617 PPGIATSTSTT
-629 TAAGTTHAIHA
+629 TAASA
-640 TNVNHGLFATTG
+640 TATATAG
-652 TPGSLGRQANVA
+652 GAANSGAPASLGRQANV
-664 EKTESAV
+664 
-671 VCTNPSSTP
+671 
-680 QPPSQQ
+680 
-686 AFCQPS
+686 
-692 THPPSSQSHPAP
+692 
-704 TIYTQAPQI
+704 
-713 VRRTP
+713 
-718 SLMLSLSP
+718 
-726 TLDASTTTTTMASSA
+726 
-741 CFGTGHSS
+741 
-749 AGSFHQHQHQHHQHH
+749 
-764 HHNSQQSQ
+764 
-772 QKLAS
+772 
-777 GVTSGTTSATHAI
+777 
-790 PSSKHFQFA
+790 
-799 GESVASS
+799 
-806 SATLSPYSTTTPNG
+806 
-820 GGLTSPAG
+820 
-828 GSTSSSATIKKKSS
+828 
-842 FMKRKKPLLTRSEVS
+842 VS

-871 QQQQQHPDEEFIPAT
+871 QHPDEEFIPAT

-900 RRNIS
+900 RRNLS

-925 SPVPV
+925 SLLPV

-977 STEETSESGVAA
+977 STEETSESGVAP

-1018 GRNGV
+1018 AKNGV
-1023 PQREDGLNFEHP
+1023 PQRPDGLTFDHP

-1056 SSTMSE
+1056 SEAMSE
-1062 SEVKI
+1062 SEIKI

-1123 NIKFWTMWLYPMV
+1123 NIKFWTLWLYPMV

-1186 PLFTSYLA
+1186 ALFTSYLA

-1233 DVEEI
+1233 DVDEI
-1238 EAIDVMIHS
+1238 EAIDGMIHS
-1247 VENFVGSVNN
+1247 VENFVFSVNN

-1305 RGCPAYHVRH
+1305 RGVPAYQVRH

-1328 GKSDVHCFLLTDL
+1328 GKSDVHCFLLTDM

-1355 LKVIRQPYLTDQLI
+1355 LKVIRQPYLTDQLV
-1369 VQLAANNT
+1369 VQLAPNNT

-1397 TEAKNWYDALWRAKT
+1397 TEAKNWCDALWRAKT

-1421 GGVGGAGGGGSGSG
+1421 GGGGSGTGGSG
-1435 TVGGDSFRFGGS
+1435 TVGGDGFRFGGS
-1447 GTSGGT
+1447 GISGGT
-1453 ADSLGVRKSPMNS
+1453 ADSLGVRKSPLNS
-1466 SIGSHVSSA
+1466 SICSHVSSA

-1490 ISVDF
+1490 ISVDI

-1513 HGVTLKGKQQLISGL
+1513 HGVSLKGNQQFISGL

-1535 IGAMGSK
+1535 MGPLCSK

-1547 SVQPMNHLGQ
+1547 SVQPLNHLGQ

-1564 HHSHTNNTLLVPG
+1564 HHSNTNNTLLVPG

-1634 NWHQIPATPTPP
+1634 NWHQIPATPTPTPP
-1646 SPRSQHQSP
+1646 SPRSQHPAP
-1655 GNVVCMQKSLPLLV
+1655 GAVCLQKSLPLMV
-1669 PSEGGAG
+1669 PSEGGPGAG
-1676 PSPPPLLHKQL
+1676 HPLPPPLHKQL
-1687 SHQAPLPTSNS
+1687 SHQAPLPTSN
-1698 HHNQSSTETDV
+1698 HNHNPNQSSTETDV

>member
-1 MGGGFAAPPI
+1 MYATRETKSAAKAQKKTQKVTKKQQQKQQQQQQQQQHQNGIKIGNTTRSSPNAKTPQQTTNNNNNNNNSIVPNNNKDPPTETTNTGQKFRAHYEAERRATVAAT
-11 TLATNQRPALN
+11 TLPSLPGYENV
-22 NLAKIPSSSTTTAM
+22 AKMERSNSFSLRT
-36 HEKLLDK
+36 KLSKFINHL
-43 EDKTERTNLLGR
+43 TG
-55 SKEKPPK
+55 SKENLSRTEE
-62 DKPPPKQSKF
+62 D
-72 AERLRR
+72 AESGRTPFTFTRSRSMILMRRPNRR
-78 SFRRGDHRSL
+78 SFIEPQL
-88 ECKRQEPTPEELRA
+88 EQLSEETE
-102 KSRATPPPLLPSS
+102 K
-115 LPADNN
+115 
-121 NRLPFA
+121 
-127 FSHLNLPG
+127 
-135 LGLGVGLGGLG
+135 
-146 GHINPALLLDSPD
+146 
-159 ECTPPEYA
+159 
-167 YQHLSSVATTNSSTS
+167 
-182 LESSCELGELSGGSQ
+182 SGGDL
-197 TSVYYW
+197 TSP
-203 ASMGGEVSTA
+203 ASPRKTSMAEESPVLLRRGEVSDSVRTPTRRQ
-213 AGSAAGAGTGTGG
+213 SAHPITSTPLDEVSSAFASASAS
-226 VPIDTQERDRRRLET
+226 VPVVQRKASLMSDNPQLNFQKRR
-241 QTSNRSDQ
+241 
-249 QPINSNTTNV
+249 SNTLI
-259 TATTTSSSTAAGN
+259 AS
-272 NSSRSCSLTSES
+272 
-284 SSIRLT
+284 
-290 RLQNFLF
+290 F
-297 KSSNESSRSC
+297 KST
-307 QGHSNEGF
+307 F
-315 TVSSHNSSSGEWEQ
+315 SG
-329 LGAYLSSSSGVGGG
+329 LA
-343 HDFHGGSFPE
+343 
-353 ESTPDETD
+353 
-361 STLPVETGS
+361 
-370 SGGGGAGAGGYYQY
+370 
-384 TLTSPNNPFLP
+384 
-395 EITARTYHSTYDEDE
+395 
-410 ATEGGGGGGG
+410 GGGGGGSG
-420 GESLAEDLQLDGNMT
+420 GSGIGIGGNEKKDKMNPKWSASLQSLQAIDNMVSYANMSFIDYDKFNGYEKQLERQQSLMSLAEQPLPVATQLPLPATAMTHSSHSHSPSPSLPVPLVSSLEETVVRTVVMRRNKRGSSTSLAARTSLDTDYEHNLDKVHNVYRESLDSRTLELLNLRSRNSFIQDQPLLFDALNLEDG
-435 SVKYNSGARSAQ
+435 SVARRCKLCSQRVARS
-447 LPTPSY
+447 
-453 SRAGSQESTHSEGG
+453 GSMKH
-467 GPVGPTPS
+467 
-475 PASSS
+475 
-480 SSTPGRH
+480 
-487 RRKLFSLN
+487 
-495 SPTRLLHHQQQAP
+495 HHQQQQQRDAVD
-508 QSGHTSASPPS
+508 GR
-519 GGSSNEGGSK
+519 GN
-529 FNSASLVR
+529 
-537 SLNPFLPSVTS
+537 
-548 PKKAPLKQAAVT
+548 PKK
-560 SPGSVTPD
+560 
-568 LSTKREE
+568 
-575 FLRATMKI
+575 
-583 CLVVSPPN
+583 
-591 SKLQLKSKSLTHLD
+591 QLKSKSLTHLD
-605 GLDSGVVACQHG
+605 GLDTVVACQHG
-617 PPGIATTTTTTT
+617 PGGTAATT
-629 TAAGTTHAIHA
+629 
-640 TNVNHGLFATTG
+640 
-652 TPGSLGRQANVA
+652 S
-664 EKTESAV
+664 V
-671 VCTNPSSTP
+671 V
-680 QPPSQQ
+680 
-686 AFCQPS
+686 
-692 THPPSSQSHPAP
+692 
-704 TIYTQAPQI
+704 QAPG
-713 VRRTP
+713 V
-718 SLMLSLSP
+718 
-726 TLDASTTTTTMASSA
+726 SS
-741 CFGTGHSS
+741 G
-749 AGSFHQHQHQHHQHH
+749 HQHH
-764 HHNSQQSQ
+764 HQ
-772 QKLAS
+772 A
-777 GVTSGTTSATHAI
+777 AA
-790 PSSKHFQFA
+790 
-799 GESVASS
+799 
-806 SATLSPYSTTTPNG
+806 TTPTALG
-820 GGLTSPAG
+820 RQPHA
-828 GSTSSSATIKKKSS
+828 
-842 FMKRKKPLLTRSEVS
+842 VS
-857 SSEFFSVSFCLDSS
+857 SSEFFSVSFCMDSS
-871 QQQQQHPDEEFIPAT
+871 QHPDEEFIPAT

-900 RRNIS
+900 RRNLT

-925 SPVPV
+925 SPATS
-930 SVDEQTDVES
+930 SVDEQTDVEN

-970 PRLLPSV
+970 PRLLPSA
-977 STEETSESGVAA
+977 STEETSDAAVAA

-997 SSIFGIKNPQ
+997 SSLFGIKNPQ

-1018 GRNGV
+1018 SRSGV
-1023 PQREDGLNFEHP
+1023 PQRAEGLSFEHP
-1035 DLVNSLAYLQD
+1035 DLDNSLAYLQN

-1056 SSTMSE
+1056 SDAMPE

-1136 AHSVITHE
+1136 AHSVMTHE

-1221 SLLLAAIKKHMS
+1221 SLLLAAIKKHMG

-1238 EAIDVMIHS
+1238 EAIDVMMHS

-1278 DVVDTNNEMLDKL
+1278 DVVDTNNEGLEKL

-1341 LLVCKTIAKRGLGA
+1341 LLVCKTMAKRGLGA

-1369 VQLAANNT
+1369 VHMAPNNT

-1397 TEAKNWYDALWRAKT
+1397 TEAKNWYDAMWRAKT

-1421 GGVGGAGGGGSGSG
+1421 GGGGGGG
-1435 TVGGDSFRFGGS
+1435 TVGDSFRFGGS

-1466 SIGSHVSSA
+1466 SICSHVSSA

-1503 DEGSSIMTGN
+1503 DEGSGMMTGN
-1513 HGVTLKGKQQLISGL
+1513 HGMAGKGKQQLISGL
-1528 HKAKMGM
+1528 HKAKIGM
-1535 IGAMGSK
+1535 IGAIGSK

-1547 SVQPMNHLGQ
+1547 TVQPLNHLGQ

-1634 NWHQIPATPTPP
+1634 NWHQIPATPTPTPP
-1646 SPRSQHQSP
+1646 SPRSQHTTTPASIAL
-1655 GNVVCMQKSLPLLV
+1655 QKSLPVLD
-1669 PSEGGAG
+1669 PSL
-1676 PSPPPLLHKQL
+1676 PPLLHKQL
-1687 SHQAPLPTSNS
+1687 SHQAPLTT
-1698 HHNQSSTETDV
+1698 SSTETDV

>member
-11 TLATNQRPALN
+11 TLASNQRPALN
-22 NLAKIPSSSTTTAM
+22 NLAKIPSSSSTTTAM

-102 KSRATPPPLLPSS
+102 KSRATPPPLPSS

-213 AGSAAGAGTGTGG
+213 AGGAAGAGTGTGG

-249 QPINSNTTNV
+249 QPINTNNTTNV
-259 TATTTSSSTAAGN
+259 TATTTASSSTAAGN

-361 STLPVETGS
+361 NTLPVETGS
-370 SGGGGAGAGGYYQY
+370 SGGGGGGGGGSYYQY

-410 ATEGGGGGGG
+410 GTEGGGGGGAG
-420 GESLAEDLQLDGNMT
+420 GESLMEDLQLDGNVT
-435 SVKYNSGARSAQ
+435 SVKYVSGGGSGARSAQ

-467 GPVGPTPS
+467 GPAGPTPS

-495 SPTRLLHHQQQAP
+495 SPTRLLHHQHQQQ
-508 QSGHTSASPPS
+508 QSGTTSASPPS
-519 GGSSNEGGSK
+519 GGSSNEGGGSSSSK

-640 TNVNHGLFATTG
+640 TNVNHHGLFATTG
-652 TPGSLGRQANVA
+652 TPGSLGRQPNV
-664 EKTESAV
+664 
-671 VCTNPSSTP
+671 
-680 QPPSQQ
+680 
-686 AFCQPS
+686 
-692 THPPSSQSHPAP
+692 
-704 TIYTQAPQI
+704 
-713 VRRTP
+713 
-718 SLMLSLSP
+718 
-726 TLDASTTTTTMASSA
+726 
-741 CFGTGHSS
+741 
-749 AGSFHQHQHQHHQHH
+749 
-764 HHNSQQSQ
+764 
-772 QKLAS
+772 
-777 GVTSGTTSATHAI
+777 
-790 PSSKHFQFA
+790 
-799 GESVASS
+799 
-806 SATLSPYSTTTPNG
+806 
-820 GGLTSPAG
+820 
-828 GSTSSSATIKKKSS
+828 
-842 FMKRKKPLLTRSEVS
+842 VS

-871 QQQQQHPDEEFIPAT
+871 QQQHPDEEFIPAT

-1023 PQREDGLNFEHP
+1023 PQRADGLNFEHP

-1123 NIKFWTMWLYPMV
+1123 NIKFWTLWLYPMV

-1305 RGCPAYHVRH
+1305 RGCPSYHVRH

-1421 GGVGGAGGGGSGSG
+1421 GGVGGISGGGGGGSGSG

-1447 GTSGGT
+1447 GTSGGTSGGT

-1535 IGAMGSK
+1535 IGPMGSK

-1564 HHSHTNNTLLVPG
+1564 HHSHT
-1577 TTTSHSGNMLLS
+1577 
-1589 PSHRGI
+1589 
-1595 SYPPPSPTR
+1595 

-1669 PSEGGAG
+1669 PSEGGPG